1 MIRFIFI
8 ELWLNS
14 TQVTLDNRITAPTY
28 SYTFTLY
35 YKTIYLTPM
44 TQQLTDLMTQIV
56 ADSNLDFVLPS
67 TNAETDANDDANNES
82 AKIATYPDVVS
93 LQTDDLDSKNNS
105 QKERLPDPI
114 LAKIHE
120 RCLISA
126 EQLKRYSN
134 AKNLPADTRTAP
146 ALHIGF
152 GQQRALKALQTALD
166 IHASGY
172 HVFAAG
178 ENGLGK
184 RTIVSRLLQHIAVSQ
199 PTPDDWVYVHNF
211 TDPRTP
217 MALHL
222 PAGQANVLQQKVNN
236 LWQQAKKRLNQ
247 RFRSDHYQ
255 SKIETIKNDTHQKE
269 TQAYEALSAEG
280 KQYDLALTFR
290 PFDNKAVF
298 VHPSQLPVEDDIR
311 DDATNAVTDEHDELQ
326 KSKSHEKTNTK
337 IKSTKTKKTTQASED
352 THEPSENNTGDLN
365 TDNHNTDNNN
375 SDNNSTDNNNS
386 HEADLSNFAQKNHMQ
401 KRLNQLTIAL
411 ERLEDEANDEI
422 EALHHDMARRALE
435 PLFAPIRVSFAT
447 NRAVLEYLEA
457 MLADM
462 ITHVERI
469 VNGDDEEF
477 ITAVL
482 ATTPS
487 RYAVNVMVSHE
498 PDSGAPVIFEDLPT
512 HLNLLGHVEQITQLG
527 TVTTD
532 VSMIRAGAL
541 HRANGGYLLLE
552 ASHVLEH
559 PYAWQGLKRALQ
571 SRKIKLSSLE
581 QMLTLTGSLSL
592 APAPIDLDVKV
603 ILLGEADLY
612 YELLEL
618 EPEFDAVFK
627 VRADF
632 HDDVVRTDAHEL
644 ALVAKMADIIDFANL
659 YPFDNRAQAA
669 LLEHLSLQAED
680 QDRLSLHSDLLIKL
694 LHESNRHARL
704 EQQSIVNVRH
714 VNQAIADMDERS
726 GYLRDLYWEE
736 LKNGQ
741 QLIITQ
747 GQAVGQVNALT
758 VVSYADSEFGM
769 PARLTAVI
777 QPNIGSGDILDIERD
792 VDLGGSL
799 HAKGMLIMTSYLRAL
814 FSQHHALNFSAS
826 LAFEQSYAHIDGDSA
841 TVSEACALLSALAD
855 VPINQAYA
863 ITGSMNQLGEV
874 QAVGGINA
882 KIAGFF
888 DACREQQLTGQQGV
902 VIPMANV
909 KQLMLRDDIIAAV
922 KAGTFHVYG
931 VHTLSEA
938 LTLMTGLPV
947 DTLNKK
953 KRYRKNTLF
962 GKVLERL
969 MLWDS
974 NQDDEDHPP
983 EDTKKK
989 GKKRRKDKKRK
1000 DKKRKDKKSQKQE
1013 NFESN

>member
-1 MIRFIFI
+1 MTKPSKLKNEESSKSPHSVSPIFI
-8 ELWLNS
+8 E
-14 TQVTLDNRITAPTY
+14 TMQRCRI
-28 SYTFTLY
+28 
-35 YKTIYLTPM
+35 
-44 TQQLTDLMTQIV
+44 D
-56 ADSNLDFVLPS
+56 
-67 TNAETDANDDANNES
+67 
-82 AKIATYPDVVS
+82 
-93 LQTDDLDSKNNS
+93 
-105 QKERLPDPI
+105 
-114 LAKIHE
+114 
-120 RCLISA
+120 A
-126 EQLKRYSN
+126 EQLKRYSQPD
-134 AKNLPADTRTAP
+134 KLPTDTRTAP
-146 ALHIGF
+146 DLEVGF
-152 GQQRALKALQTALD
+152 GQQRAIKALQTALD
-166 IHASGY
+166 INASGY

-184 RTIVSRLLQHIAVSQ
+184 RTIISRLLQRIAADA

-211 TDPRTP
+211 IDPRTP
-217 MALHL
+217 IALHL
-222 PAGQANVLQQKVNN
+222 PAGQAQLLQQQVNE
-236 LWQQAKKRLNQ
+236 LWQQAKKRLSQ

-255 SKIETIKNDTHQKE
+255 SKIEAIKNATHQQE
-269 TQAYEALSAEG
+269 SHAYEALNTEG

-290 PFDNKAVF
+290 SHDNKAVF
-298 VHPSQLPVEDDIR
+298 VHPNQLP
-311 DDATNAVTDEHDELQ
+311 TNEP
-326 KSKSHEKTNTK
+326 
-337 IKSTKTKKTTQASED
+337 SED
-352 THEPSENNTGDLN
+352 TGERQNLAQSANENHKEKDK
-365 TDNHNTDNNN
+365 NNN
-375 SDNNSTDNNNS
+375 ENTNSKANIK
-386 HEADLSNFAQKNHMQ
+386 SNQTSEDTERHNFTQKNYMQ

-411 ERLEDEANDEI
+411 EQLEDEANDAI
-422 EALHHDMARRALE
+422 ESLHRDIAQRTLR
-435 PLFAPIRVSFAT
+435 PLFTPVYEQFSESA
-447 NRAVLEYLEA
+447 AVVDYLKS
-457 MLADM
+457 MLNDM
-462 ITHVERI
+462 VNHVERI
-469 VNGDDEEF
+469 VNADDEEF
-477 ITAVL
+477 IAAIL

-487 RYAVNVMVSHE
+487 RYTVNIIVSHE
-498 PDSGAPVIFEDLPT
+498 PESGAPVIFEDLPT

-552 ASHVLEH
+552 ASHLLEH

-603 ILLGEADLY
+603 VLLGEADLY

-627 VRADF
+627 IRADF
-632 HDDVVRTDAHEL
+632 HDDIIRNDAHEL
-644 ALVAKMADIIDFANL
+644 ALVAKMADIIDYAHL
-659 YPFDNRAQAA
+659 YPFNNEAQAA

-680 QDRLSLHSDLLIKL
+680 QDRLSLHSDRLIKL

-704 EQQSIVNVRH
+704 KKQDIVDASH
-714 VNQAIADMDERS
+714 VAQAIADMDERS
-726 GYLRDLYWEE
+726 GYLRDLYWNE
-736 LKNGQ
+736 LKTGQ
-741 QLIITQ
+741 QLINTE

-777 QPNIGSGDILDIERD
+777 QPNTGTGDILDIERD

-855 VPINQAYA
+855 VPINQALA

-888 DACREQQLTGQQGV
+888 DACREQQLTGEQGV
-902 VIPMANV
+902 VIPMANIN
-909 KQLMLRDDIIAAV
+909 QLMLRDDIIDAV
-922 KAGTFHVYG
+922 EAGRFHVYG
-931 VHTLSEA
+931 VSTLSEA

-947 DTLNKK
+947 DTLNEKKGKKAKK
-953 KRYRKNTLF
+953 KGRYHKDSLF
-962 GKVLERL
+962 GKVLQRL
-969 MLWDS
+969 MLWD
-974 NQDDEDHPP
+974 DDQEAAEMMEDKKS
-983 EDTKKK
+983 KKK
-989 GKKRRKDKKRK
+989 SKKKRK
-1000 DKKRKDKKSQKQE
+1000 DKKHQ
-1013 NFESN
+1013 

>member
-1 MIRFIFI
+1 MTEPQNTPINQDSKDSKSMATPVKNSAVTKASKPDNTKPIAIKANETDEQERTLDTPSTPHPVFI
-8 ELWLNS
+8 EVN
-14 TQVTLDNRITAPTY
+14 
-28 SYTFTLY
+28 
-35 YKTIYLTPM
+35 
-44 TQQLTDLMTQIV
+44 
-56 ADSNLDFVLPS
+56 
-67 TNAETDANDDANNES
+67 
-82 AKIATYPDVVS
+82 
-93 LQTDDLDSKNNS
+93 
-105 QKERLPDPI
+105 
-114 LAKIHE
+114 E

-126 EQLKRYSN
+126 EQLKRYTN
-134 AKNLPADTRTAP
+134 PDELPADTRTAP
-146 ALHIGF
+146 DLDVGF

-184 RTIVSRLLQHIAVSQ
+184 RTVISRLLQRIAADA

-217 MALHL
+217 QALRL
-222 PAGQANVLQQKVNN
+222 PAGQGQILQQQVNQ
-236 LWQQAKKRLNQ
+236 LWQQAKKRLSQ
-247 RFRSDHYQ
+247 RFRSDQYQ
-255 SKIETIKNDTHQKE
+255 SKIEAIKNDTHQKE
-269 TQAYEALSAEG
+269 SQAYDDLNTEG

-290 PFDNKAVF
+290 SFDNKAVF
-298 VHPSQLPVEDDIR
+298 VHPSKLSTEENNQGIDHLKISSS
-311 DDATNAVTDEHDELQ
+311 Q
-326 KSKSHEKTNTK
+326 KNQTTVEKTAPPTK
-337 IKSTKTKKTTQASED
+337 NNLDDDNANSEYGNEYGKSEYEAE
-352 THEPSENNTGDLN
+352 LN
-365 TDNHNTDNNN
+365 
-375 SDNNSTDNNNS
+375 
-386 HEADLSNFAQKNHMQ
+386 NFAQKNHMQ
-401 KRLNQLTIAL
+401 KRLSQLTIAL
-411 ERLEDEANDEI
+411 EQLEDEANDAI
-422 EALHHDMARRALE
+422 EALHRNIARRALQ
-435 PLFAPIRVSFAT
+435 PLFAPIYEQFA
-447 NRAVLEYLEA
+447 AHPLVVEYLKTVF
-457 MLADM
+457 ADM
-462 ITHVERI
+462 VTHVERI

-477 ITAVL
+477 VTAVL

-487 RYAVNVMVSHE
+487 RYAVNVIVSHTS
-498 PDSGAPVIFEDLPT
+498 DSGAPVIFEDLPT

-552 ASHVLEH
+552 ASHLLEH

-571 SRKIKLSSLE
+571 SRKIRLSSLE

-592 APAPIDLDVKV
+592 APAPIDLDIKV

-632 HDDVVRTDAHEL
+632 HDDVTRSPEHEL
-644 ALVAKMADIIDFANL
+644 ALVAKMADVIDYANL
-659 YPFDNRAQAA
+659 YPFDSSAQAA

-704 EQQSIVNVRH
+704 SGKNIVSAIH
-714 VNQAIADMDERS
+714 VTHAIDDMDERS
-726 GYLRDLYWEE
+726 GYLRDLYWDE

-741 QLIITQ
+741 QLIQTK
-747 GQAVGQVNALT
+747 GDAVGQVNALT

-777 QPNIGSGDILDIERD
+777 QPNIGAGEILDIERD

-841 TVSEACALLSALAD
+841 TVSEGCALLSALAN
-855 VPINQAYA
+855 VPINQSFA

-874 QAVGGINA
+874 QAVGGINS

-888 DACREQQLTGQQGV
+888 DACREQELTGQQGV

-922 KAGTFHVYG
+922 KAGQFHIYG
-931 VHTLSEA
+931 VQTLSEA

-947 DTLNKK
+947 DTMNKK
-953 KRYRKNTLF
+953 GRYRKDTLF
-962 GKVLERL
+962 GKVLSRL
-969 MLWDS
+969 MLWDE
-974 NQDDEDHPP
+974 NQNADDEVD
-983 EDTKKK
+983 DKKS
-989 GKKRRKDKKRK
+989 KKKKRK
-1000 DKKRKDKKSQKQE
+1000 AKRQKKQDKQKKAKKEPDDCCANTAEQL
-1013 NFESN
+1013 

>member
-1 MIRFIFI
+1 MTEQLHNLHYQVLKDTNNMATSLS
-8 ELWLNS
+8 ELKD
-14 TQVTLDNRITAPTY
+14 TEQTAPT
-28 SYTFTLY
+28 
-35 YKTIYLTPM
+35 TPHPVFIEVE
-44 TQQLTDLMTQIV
+44 Q
-56 ADSNLDFVLPS
+56 
-67 TNAETDANDDANNES
+67 
-82 AKIATYPDVVS
+82 
-93 LQTDDLDSKNNS
+93 
-105 QKERLPDPI
+105 
-114 LAKIHE
+114 

-134 AKNLPADTRTAP
+134 PDELPTDTRTAP
-146 ALHIGF
+146 DLDVGF

-166 IHASGY
+166 IKASGY

-184 RTIVSRLLQHIAVSQ
+184 RTIISRLLTRIASDAQ
-199 PTPDDWVYVHNF
+199 TPDDWVYIHNF

-217 MALHL
+217 LALRL
-222 PAGQANVLQQKVNN
+222 PAGHADLLQQQVNH
-236 LWQQAKKRLNQ
+236 LWQQAKKRLSQ
-247 RFRSDHYQ
+247 RFRSDQYQ
-255 SKIETIKNDTHQKE
+255 SKIEAIKNNTHQKE
-269 TQAYEALSAEG
+269 SQAYEVLNAEG

-290 PFDNKAVF
+290 SFDNKAVF
-298 VHPSQLPVEDDIR
+298 VHPSQLQTDNEDNENTDQPVNNANKKVDVEDSKETSVNGAEDN
-311 DDATNAVTDEHDELQ
+311 DTEYGNSEYETEL
-326 KSKSHEKTNTK
+326 
-337 IKSTKTKKTTQASED
+337 
-352 THEPSENNTGDLN
+352 NN
-365 TDNHNTDNNN
+365 
-375 SDNNSTDNNNS
+375 
-386 HEADLSNFAQKNHMQ
+386 FVQKNHMQ
-401 KRLNQLTIAL
+401 KRLSQLTIAL
-411 ERLEDEANDEI
+411 EQLEDEANDAI
-422 EALHHDMARRALE
+422 EALHRNIAQRALQ
-435 PLFAPIRVSFAT
+435 PLFAPVYEQFTAHPLVVDYLK
-447 NRAVLEYLEA
+447 AVF
-457 MLADM
+457 ADM
-462 ITHVERI
+462 VTHVERI

-477 ITAVL
+477 VTAVL

-487 RYAVNVMVSHE
+487 RYAVNVIVSHA

-552 ASHVLEH
+552 ASHLLEH

-592 APAPIDLDVKV
+592 SPAPIDLDIKV

-632 HDDVVRTDAHEL
+632 HDDVVRTSEHEL
-644 ALVAKMADIIDFANL
+644 ALVAKMADIIDYANL
-659 YPFDNRAQAA
+659 YPFDRHAQAT
-669 LLEHLSLQAED
+669 LLEHLSLQAEE
-680 QDRLSLHSDLLIKL
+680 QDRLSLHSDFLIKL

-704 EQQSIVNVRH
+704 DNENIVTATH
-714 VNQAIADMDERS
+714 VTQAISDMDERS
-726 GYLRDLYWEE
+726 GYLRDLYWDE

-741 QLIITQ
+741 QLIQTQ
-747 GQAVGQVNALT
+747 GHAVGQVNALT

-777 QPNIGSGDILDIERD
+777 QPNIGAGEILDIERD

-841 TVSEACALLSALAD
+841 TVSEGCALLSALAN
-855 VPINQAYA
+855 VPIDQSFA

-888 DACREQQLTGQQGV
+888 DACREQELTGQQGV

-909 KQLMLRDDIIAAV
+909 KQLMLRDDIIEAV
-922 KAGTFHVYG
+922 KAGSFHIYG

-938 LTLMTGLPV
+938 LTLMTGLPI
-947 DTLNKK
+947 DTMNKK
-953 KRYRKNTLF
+953 GRYRKDTLF
-962 GKVLERL
+962 GKVLSRL
-969 MLWDS
+969 MLWDE
-974 NQDDEDHPP
+974 NQNEEEDIDDKKSKKKDKKKRKAKRQKKEDH
-983 EDTKKK
+983 
-989 GKKRRKDKKRK
+989 RRKDTAKHQKNESEVVDTMNGRK
-1000 DKKRKDKKSQKQE
+1000 EVIDDEKSIDNDE
-1013 NFESN
+1013 NAKPLDSI

>member
-1 MIRFIFI
+1 MTEQKHAPMSKTSNDANIKDTTNMVTPIA
-8 ELWLNS
+8 ELTDQTTDG
-14 TQVTLDNRITAPTY
+14 TQTTLDTPHPL
-28 SYTFTLY
+28 FTEV
-35 YKTIYLTPM
+35 K
-44 TQQLTDLMTQIV
+44 Q
-56 ADSNLDFVLPS
+56 
-67 TNAETDANDDANNES
+67 
-82 AKIATYPDVVS
+82 
-93 LQTDDLDSKNNS
+93 
-105 QKERLPDPI
+105 
-114 LAKIHE
+114 H
-120 RCLISA
+120 CLVSA

-134 AKNLPADTRTAP
+134 ADELPTDTRTAP
-146 ALHIGF
+146 DLDVGF

-166 IHASGY
+166 IKASGY

-184 RTIVSRLLQHIAVSQ
+184 RTVISRLLTRIAADA

-217 MALHL
+217 LALRL
-222 PAGQANVLQQKVNN
+222 PAGQASLLQQQVNS
-236 LWQQAKKRLNQ
+236 LWQQAKKRLSQ
-247 RFRSDHYQ
+247 RFRSDQYQ
-255 SKIETIKNDTHQKE
+255 SKIEAIKNDTHQKE
-269 TQAYEALSAEG
+269 SQAYDVLNAEG

-290 PFDNKAVF
+290 SFDNKAVF
-298 VHPSQLPVEDDIR
+298 VHPSQLTTETDQVATENNNADNK
-311 DDATNAVTDEHDELQ
+311 DA
-326 KSKSHEKTNTK
+326 KTSINSQNTSV
-337 IKSTKTKKTTQASED
+337 IGESKKTTISSKDATDGNDNEYGNSEY
-352 THEPSENNTGDLN
+352 
-365 TDNHNTDNNN
+365 
-375 SDNNSTDNNNS
+375 
-386 HEADLSNFAQKNHMQ
+386 EAELSNFVQKNHMQ
-401 KRLNQLTIAL
+401 KRLSQLTIAL
-411 ERLEDEANDEI
+411 EQLEDEANDAI
-422 EALHHDMARRALE
+422 EALHRNIARRALQ
-435 PLFAPIRVSFAT
+435 PLFTPIYEQFASHPLVVDYLK
-447 NRAVLEYLEA
+447 AVF
-457 MLADM
+457 ADM
-462 ITHVERI
+462 VTHVERI

-477 ITAVL
+477 VTAVL

-487 RYAVNVMVSHE
+487 RYAVNVIVSHT
-498 PDSGAPVIFEDLPT
+498 PDSGAPVVFEDLPT

-552 ASHVLEH
+552 ASHLLEH

-592 APAPIDLDVKV
+592 APAPIDLDTKV

-632 HDDVVRTDAHEL
+632 HDDVPRSSEHEL
-644 ALVAKMADIIDFANL
+644 ALVAKMADIIDYADL
-659 YPFDNRAQAA
+659 YPFDRSAQAA

-704 EQQSIVNVRH
+704 SGNNIVNAHH
-714 VNQAIADMDERS
+714 VTQAIDDMDERS
-726 GYLRDLYWEE
+726 GYLRDLYWDE

-741 QLIITQ
+741 QLIQTT
-747 GQAVGQVNALT
+747 GSAVGQVNALT

-777 QPNIGSGDILDIERD
+777 QPNIGTGEILDIERD

-841 TVSEACALLSALAD
+841 TVSEGCALLSALAN
-855 VPINQAYA
+855 VPIDQSFA

-874 QAVGGINA
+874 QAVGGINS

-888 DACREQQLTGQQGV
+888 DACREQELTGQQGV

-922 KAGTFHVYG
+922 KAGEFHIYG

-938 LTLMTGLPV
+938 LTLMTGLPI
-947 DTLNKK
+947 DTVNKK
-953 KRYRKNTLF
+953 GRYRKETLF
-962 GKVLERL
+962 GKVLSRL
-969 MLWDS
+969 MLWDE
-974 NQDDEDHPP
+974 NQDNNDDDIDE
-983 EDTKKK
+983 KKS
-989 GKKRRKDKKRK
+989 KKKDKKQQKAKRQK
-1000 DKKRKDKKSQKQE
+1000 KADKRKKQKRKNKKDNNEAVMDDDPSINQSIDQSVDTDDTKMSI
-1013 NFESN
+1013 NAI

>member
-1 MIRFIFI
+1 MTEPQNTPINQDSKDSKSMATPVKNSAVTKASKPDNTKPIAIKANETDEQERTLDTPSTPHPVFI
-8 ELWLNS
+8 EVN
-14 TQVTLDNRITAPTY
+14 
-28 SYTFTLY
+28 
-35 YKTIYLTPM
+35 
-44 TQQLTDLMTQIV
+44 
-56 ADSNLDFVLPS
+56 
-67 TNAETDANDDANNES
+67 
-82 AKIATYPDVVS
+82 
-93 LQTDDLDSKNNS
+93 
-105 QKERLPDPI
+105 
-114 LAKIHE
+114 E

-126 EQLKRYSN
+126 EQLKRYTN
-134 AKNLPADTRTAP
+134 PDELPADTRTAP
-146 ALHIGF
+146 DLDVGF

-184 RTIVSRLLQHIAVSQ
+184 RTVISRLLQRIAADA

-217 MALHL
+217 QALRL
-222 PAGQANVLQQKVNN
+222 PAGQGQILQQQVNQ
-236 LWQQAKKRLNQ
+236 LWQQAKKRLSQ
-247 RFRSDHYQ
+247 RFRSDQYQ
-255 SKIETIKNDTHQKE
+255 SKIEAIKNDTHQKE
-269 TQAYEALSAEG
+269 SQAYDDLNTEG

-290 PFDNKAVF
+290 AFDNKAVF
-298 VHPSQLPVEDDIR
+298 VHPSKLSTEENNQGIDHLKISSS
-311 DDATNAVTDEHDELQ
+311 Q
-326 KSKSHEKTNTK
+326 KNQTTVEKTAPPTK
-337 IKSTKTKKTTQASED
+337 NNLDDDNANSEYGNEYGKSEYEAE
-352 THEPSENNTGDLN
+352 LN
-365 TDNHNTDNNN
+365 
-375 SDNNSTDNNNS
+375 
-386 HEADLSNFAQKNHMQ
+386 NFAQKNHMQ
-401 KRLNQLTIAL
+401 KRLSQLTIAL
-411 ERLEDEANDEI
+411 EQLEDEANDAI
-422 EALHHDMARRALE
+422 EALHRNIARRALQ
-435 PLFAPIRVSFAT
+435 PLFAPIYEQFA
-447 NRAVLEYLEA
+447 AHPLVVEYLKTVF
-457 MLADM
+457 ADM
-462 ITHVERI
+462 VTHVERI

-477 ITAVL
+477 VTAVL

-487 RYAVNVMVSHE
+487 RYAVNVIVSHTS
-498 PDSGAPVIFEDLPT
+498 DSGAPVIFEDLPT

-552 ASHVLEH
+552 ASHLLEH

-571 SRKIKLSSLE
+571 SRKIRLSSLE

-592 APAPIDLDVKV
+592 APAPIDLDIKV

-632 HDDVVRTDAHEL
+632 HDDVTRSPEHEL
-644 ALVAKMADIIDFANL
+644 ALVAKMADIIDYANL
-659 YPFDNRAQAA
+659 YPFDSSAQAA

-704 EQQSIVNVRH
+704 SGKNIVSAIH
-714 VNQAIADMDERS
+714 VTHAIDDMNERS
-726 GYLRDLYWEE
+726 GYLRDLYWDE

-741 QLIITQ
+741 QLIQTK
-747 GQAVGQVNALT
+747 GDAVGQVNALT

-777 QPNIGSGDILDIERD
+777 QPNIGAGEILDIERD

-841 TVSEACALLSALAD
+841 TVSEGCALLSALAN
-855 VPINQAYA
+855 VPINQSFA

-874 QAVGGINA
+874 QAVGGINS

-888 DACREQQLTGQQGV
+888 DACREQELTGQQGV

-922 KAGTFHVYG
+922 KAGQFHIYG
-931 VHTLSEA
+931 VQTLSEA

-947 DTLNKK
+947 DTMNKK
-953 KRYRKNTLF
+953 GRYRKDTLF
-962 GKVLERL
+962 GKVLSRL
-969 MLWDS
+969 MLWDE
-974 NQDDEDHPP
+974 NQNADDEVD
-983 EDTKKK
+983 DKKS
-989 GKKRRKDKKRK
+989 KKKKRK
-1000 DKKRKDKKSQKQE
+1000 AKRQKKQDKQKKAKKEPDDCCANTAEQL
-1013 NFESN
+1013 

>member
-1 MIRFIFI
+1 MTEQLHNLHYQVLKDTNNMATSLS
-8 ELWLNS
+8 ELKD
-14 TQVTLDNRITAPTY
+14 TEQTAPTIPHPV
-28 SYTFTLY
+28 F
-35 YKTIYLTPM
+35 IEVE
-44 TQQLTDLMTQIV
+44 Q
-56 ADSNLDFVLPS
+56 
-67 TNAETDANDDANNES
+67 
-82 AKIATYPDVVS
+82 
-93 LQTDDLDSKNNS
+93 
-105 QKERLPDPI
+105 
-114 LAKIHE
+114 

-134 AKNLPADTRTAP
+134 PDELPTDTRTAP
-146 ALHIGF
+146 DLDVGF

-166 IHASGY
+166 IKASGY

-184 RTIVSRLLQHIAVSQ
+184 RTIISRLLTRIAANAQ
-199 PTPDDWVYVHNF
+199 TPDDWVYIHNF

-217 MALHL
+217 LALRL
-222 PAGQANVLQQKVNN
+222 PAGHADLLQQQVNH
-236 LWQQAKKRLNQ
+236 LWQQAKKRLSQ
-247 RFRSDHYQ
+247 RFRSDQYQ
-255 SKIETIKNDTHQKE
+255 SKIEAIKNNTHQKE
-269 TQAYEALSAEG
+269 SQAYEVLNAEG

-290 PFDNKAVF
+290 SFDNKAVF
-298 VHPSQLPVEDDIR
+298 VHPSQLQTDNEDNENTDQPVNNANKKVDVEDSKETSVNGAEDN
-311 DDATNAVTDEHDELQ
+311 DTEYGNSEYETEL
-326 KSKSHEKTNTK
+326 
-337 IKSTKTKKTTQASED
+337 
-352 THEPSENNTGDLN
+352 NN
-365 TDNHNTDNNN
+365 
-375 SDNNSTDNNNS
+375 
-386 HEADLSNFAQKNHMQ
+386 FVQKNHMQ
-401 KRLNQLTIAL
+401 KRLSQLTIAL
-411 ERLEDEANDEI
+411 EQLEDEANDAI
-422 EALHHDMARRALE
+422 EALHRNIAQRALQ
-435 PLFAPIRVSFAT
+435 PLFAPVYEQFTAHPLVVDYLK
-447 NRAVLEYLEA
+447 AVF
-457 MLADM
+457 ADM
-462 ITHVERI
+462 VTHVERI

-477 ITAVL
+477 VTAVL

-487 RYAVNVMVSHE
+487 RYAVNVIVSHA

-552 ASHVLEH
+552 ASHLLEH

-592 APAPIDLDVKV
+592 SPAPIDLDIKV

-632 HDDVVRTDAHEL
+632 HDDVVRTSEHEL
-644 ALVAKMADIIDFANL
+644 ALVAKMADIIDYANL
-659 YPFDNRAQAA
+659 YPFDRHAQAT
-669 LLEHLSLQAED
+669 LLEHLSLQAEE

-704 EQQSIVNVRH
+704 DNENIVTATH
-714 VNQAIADMDERS
+714 VTQAISDMDERS
-726 GYLRDLYWEE
+726 GYLRDLYWDE

-741 QLIITQ
+741 QLIQTQ
-747 GQAVGQVNALT
+747 GHAVGQVNALT

-777 QPNIGSGDILDIERD
+777 QPNIGAGEILDIERD

-841 TVSEACALLSALAD
+841 TVSEGCALLSALAN
-855 VPINQAYA
+855 VPIDQSFA

-888 DACREQQLTGQQGV
+888 DACREQELTGQQGV

-909 KQLMLRDDIIAAV
+909 KQLMLRDDIIEAV
-922 KAGTFHVYG
+922 KAGSFHIYG

-938 LTLMTGLPV
+938 LTLMTGLPI
-947 DTLNKK
+947 DTMNKK
-953 KRYRKNTLF
+953 GRYRKDTLF
-962 GKVLERL
+962 GKVLSRL
-969 MLWDS
+969 MLWDE
-974 NQDDEDHPP
+974 NQNEEEDIDDKKSKKKDKKKRKARRQKKEDH
-983 EDTKKK
+983 
-989 GKKRRKDKKRK
+989 RRKDTAKHQKNESEVVDTMNGRK
-1000 DKKRKDKKSQKQE
+1000 EVIDDEKSIDNDE
-1013 NFESN
+1013 NAKPLDSI

>member
-1 MIRFIFI
+1 MT
-8 ELWLNS
+8 E
-14 TQVTLDNRITAPTY
+14 QPTA
-28 SYTFTLY
+28 
-35 YKTIYLTPM
+35 PM
-44 TQQLTDLMTQIV
+44 TQPSDDNTAMTSTTMTIKTDP
-56 ADSNLDFVLPS
+56 VLVNE
-67 TNAETDANDDANNES
+67 NAEEN
-82 AKIATYPDVVS
+82 
-93 LQTDDLDSKNNS
+93 QNS
-105 QKERLPDPI
+105 ILTSDPI
-114 LAKIHE
+114 FITVNQ
-120 RCLISA
+120 RCLITA
-126 EQLKRYSN
+126 NKLKRYSHVDS
-134 AKNLPADTRTAP
+134 LPIDTRTAP
-146 ALHIGF
+146 DLDIGF
-152 GQQRALKALQTALD
+152 GQKRALKALHTALD
-166 IHASGY
+166 IKASGY

-184 RTIVSRLLQHIAVSQ
+184 RTVISRLLQRIAMDA

-217 MALHL
+217 LALHL
-222 PAGQANVLQQKVNN
+222 PAGQAILLQQQINE
-236 LWQQAKKRLNQ
+236 LWLQAKKRLSQ
-247 RFRSDHYQ
+247 RFRSDQYQ
-255 SKIETIKNDTHQKE
+255 SKIEAIKNDTHQKE
-269 TQAYEALSAEG
+269 SLAYDALNAEG

-290 PFDNKAVF
+290 SFDNKAVF
-298 VHPSQLPVEDDIR
+298 VHPSQLASGEDNKTAFDSSAPNHTV
-311 DDATNAVTDEHDELQ
+311 DNKNHLEENVGLTDGTT
-326 KSKSHEKTNTK
+326 KSHDSSEYNVDKAPQANTN
-337 IKSTKTKKTTQASED
+337 IQSDHESE
-352 THEPSENNTGDLN
+352 
-365 TDNHNTDNNN
+365 
-375 SDNNSTDNNNS
+375 
-386 HEADLSNFAQKNHMQ
+386 LSNFTQKNHMQ
-401 KRLNQLTIAL
+401 KRLSQLTIAL
-411 ERLEDEANDEI
+411 EQLEDEANDAI
-422 EALHHDMARRALE
+422 EALHRDIARRALQ
-435 PLFAPIRVSFAT
+435 PLFAPIREQFAKLP
-447 NRAVLEYLEA
+447 AVIGYFDA
-457 MLADM
+457 IFADM
-462 ITHVERI
+462 VTHVERI

-498 PDSGAPVIFEDLPT
+498 PESGAPVIFEDLPT

-592 APAPIDLDVKV
+592 APAPIDLDIKV

-627 VRADF
+627 IRADF
-632 HDDVVRTDAHEL
+632 HDDVTRTQAHEL
-644 ALVAKMADIIDFANL
+644 ALVAKMADIIEYAQL
-659 YPFDNRAQAA
+659 YPFDSSAQAA

-680 QDRLSLHSDLLIKL
+680 QDRLSLHSDSLIKL

-704 EQQSIVNVRH
+704 NDRTIVNATH
-714 VNQAIADMDERS
+714 VTQAISDMDERS
-726 GYLRDLYWEE
+726 GYLRDLYWDE

-741 QLIITQ
+741 QLINTQ
-747 GQAVGQVNALT
+747 GHAVGQVNALT

-777 QPNIGSGDILDIERD
+777 QPNIGAGEILDIERD

-841 TVSEACALLSALAD
+841 TVSEACALLSALANA
-855 VPINQAYA
+855 PINQSFA

-882 KIAGFF
+882 KIAGFY
-888 DACREQQLTGQQGV
+888 DACREQGMTGQQGV

-922 KAGTFHVYG
+922 EAGSFYIYG
-931 VHTLSEA
+931 VHTISEA
-938 LTLMTGLPV
+938 LTLMTGLAI
-947 DTLNKK
+947 DTINKK
-953 KRYRKNTLF
+953 GRYRKDTLF
-962 GKVLERL
+962 GKVLRRL
-969 MLWDS
+969 MLWDE
-974 NQDDEDHPP
+974 NQDTDDIA
-983 EDTKKK
+983 DDKKSKKK
-989 GKKRRKDKKRK
+989 AKKKRK
-1000 DKKRKDKKSQKQE
+1000 AKHQKKDNNNERKQRKKEKDNGKAGIIQDSIE
-1013 NFESN
+1013 P

>member
-1 MIRFIFI
+1 MTEQLHNLHYQVLKDTNNMATSLP
-8 ELWLNS
+8 ELKD
-14 TQVTLDNRITAPTY
+14 TEQTAPT
-28 SYTFTLY
+28 
-35 YKTIYLTPM
+35 TPHPVFIEVE
-44 TQQLTDLMTQIV
+44 Q
-56 ADSNLDFVLPS
+56 
-67 TNAETDANDDANNES
+67 
-82 AKIATYPDVVS
+82 
-93 LQTDDLDSKNNS
+93 
-105 QKERLPDPI
+105 
-114 LAKIHE
+114 

-134 AKNLPADTRTAP
+134 PDELPTDTRTAP
-146 ALHIGF
+146 DLDVGF

-166 IHASGY
+166 IKASGY

-184 RTIVSRLLQHIAVSQ
+184 RTIISRLLTRIAADAQ
-199 PTPDDWVYVHNF
+199 TPDDWVYIHNF

-217 MALHL
+217 LALRL
-222 PAGQANVLQQKVNN
+222 PAGHADLLQQQVNH
-236 LWQQAKKRLNQ
+236 LWQQAKKRLSQ
-247 RFRSDHYQ
+247 RFRSDQYQ
-255 SKIETIKNDTHQKE
+255 SKIEAIKNNTHQKE
-269 TQAYEALSAEG
+269 SQAYEVLNAEG

-290 PFDNKAVF
+290 SFDNKAVF
-298 VHPSQLPVEDDIR
+298 VHPSQLQTDNEDNENTDQPVNNANKKVDVEDSKETSVNGAEDN
-311 DDATNAVTDEHDELQ
+311 DTEYGNSEYETEL
-326 KSKSHEKTNTK
+326 
-337 IKSTKTKKTTQASED
+337 
-352 THEPSENNTGDLN
+352 NN
-365 TDNHNTDNNN
+365 
-375 SDNNSTDNNNS
+375 
-386 HEADLSNFAQKNHMQ
+386 FVQKNHMQ
-401 KRLNQLTIAL
+401 KRLSQLTIAL
-411 ERLEDEANDEI
+411 EQLEDEANDAI
-422 EALHHDMARRALE
+422 EALHRNIAQRALQ
-435 PLFAPIRVSFAT
+435 PLFAPIYEQFTAHPLVVGYLK
-447 NRAVLEYLEA
+447 AVF
-457 MLADM
+457 ADM
-462 ITHVERI
+462 VTHVERI

-477 ITAVL
+477 VTAVL

-487 RYAVNVMVSHE
+487 RYAVNVIVSHA
-498 PDSGAPVIFEDLPT
+498 PGSGAPVIFEDLPT

-552 ASHVLEH
+552 ASHLLEH

-592 APAPIDLDVKV
+592 SPAPIDLDIKV

-632 HDDVVRTDAHEL
+632 HDDVVRTSEHEL
-644 ALVAKMADIIDFANL
+644 ALVAKMADIIDYANL
-659 YPFDNRAQAA
+659 YPFDRHAQAT
-669 LLEHLSLQAED
+669 LLEHLSLQAEE

-704 EQQSIVNVRH
+704 DDENIVTATH
-714 VNQAIADMDERS
+714 VTQAISDMDERS
-726 GYLRDLYWEE
+726 GYLRDLYWDE

-741 QLIITQ
+741 QLIQTQ
-747 GQAVGQVNALT
+747 GHAVGQVNALT

-777 QPNIGSGDILDIERD
+777 QPNIGAGEILDIERD

-841 TVSEACALLSALAD
+841 TVSEGCALLSALAN
-855 VPINQAYA
+855 VPIDQSFA

-888 DACREQQLTGQQGV
+888 DACREQELTGQQGV

-909 KQLMLRDDIIAAV
+909 KQLMLRDDIIEAV
-922 KAGTFHVYG
+922 KAGSFHIYG

-938 LTLMTGLPV
+938 LTLMTGLPI
-947 DTLNKK
+947 DTMNKK
-953 KRYRKNTLF
+953 GRYRKDTLF
-962 GKVLERL
+962 GKVLSRL
-969 MLWDS
+969 MLWDE
-974 NQDDEDHPP
+974 NQNEEEDIDDKKSKKKDKKKRKAKRQKKEDH
-983 EDTKKK
+983 
-989 GKKRRKDKKRK
+989 RRKDTAKHQKNESEVVDTMNGRK
-1000 DKKRKDKKSQKQE
+1000 EVIDDEKSIDNDE
-1013 NFESN
+1013 NAKPLDSI

>member
-1 MIRFIFI
+1 MIK
-8 ELWLNS
+8 
-14 TQVTLDNRITAPTY
+14 QPTAPT
-28 SYTFTLY
+28 S
-35 YKTIYLTPM
+35 
-44 TQQLTDLMTQIV
+44 DH
-56 ADSNLDFVLPS
+56 SNNLKD
-67 TNAETDANDDANNES
+67 TNDALVPHPVFIEV
-82 AKIATYPDVVS
+82 K
-93 LQTDDLDSKNNS
+93 Q
-105 QKERLPDPI
+105 
-114 LAKIHE
+114 
-120 RCLISA
+120 RCLISTK
-126 EQLKRYSN
+126 QLKRYTDAS
-134 AKNLPADTRTAP
+134 ALPSDTRTAP
-146 ALHIGF
+146 ELNIGF

-166 IHASGY
+166 IDASGY

-184 RTIVSRLLQHIAVSQ
+184 RTVISRLLQRIAAKE

-211 TDPRTP
+211 IDPRTP
-217 MALHL
+217 LSLRL
-222 PAGQANVLQQKVNN
+222 PAGQAQQLQQQVND
-236 LWQQAKKRLNQ
+236 LWLQVKKRLHQ
-247 RFRSDHYQ
+247 RFRSDYYQ
-255 SKIETIKNDTHQKE
+255 SQIEAIKNAAHEKE
-269 TQAYEALSAEG
+269 SHAYETLNAEG
-280 KQYDLALTFR
+280 KQYDLALSFR
-290 PFDNKAVF
+290 SSDNKAVF
-298 VHPSQLPVEDDIR
+298 VHPSQLSTESVDDNKA
-311 DDATNAVTDEHDELQ
+311 DD
-326 KSKSHEKTNTK
+326 
-337 IKSTKTKKTTQASED
+337 KSTDQA
-352 THEPSENNTGDLN
+352 
-365 TDNHNTDNNN
+365 NNN
-375 SDNNSTDNNNS
+375 DSTLEQDDKPRLQDKQS
-386 HEADLSNFAQKNHMQ
+386 LHAQDLSNFTHKNHMQ
-401 KRLNQLTIAL
+401 KRFNQLTIAL
-411 ERLEDEANDEI
+411 EQLEDEANDTI
-422 EALHHDMARRALE
+422 ETLHRDIAQRTLQ
-435 PLFAPIRVSFAT
+435 PLFIKVREQFA
-447 NRAVLEYLEA
+447 NHQGVLDYLQT
-457 MLADM
+457 LFDDM
-462 ITHVERI
+462 VTHVERI

-477 ITAVL
+477 VTAIL

-487 RYAVNVMVSHE
+487 RYAVNVMISHQ

-552 ASHVLEH
+552 ASHLLEH
-559 PYAWQGLKRALQ
+559 PYAWQGLKRSLQ

-592 APAPIDLDVKV
+592 SPTPIELDIKV

-632 HDDVVRTDAHEL
+632 HDDVPRTQEHEL
-644 ALVAKMADIIDFANL
+644 ALVAKMADIIGYAHL
-659 YPFDNRAQAA
+659 YPFDNSAQAA

-704 EQQSIVNVRH
+704 NNQKIVTAKH
-714 VNQAIADMDERS
+714 VTQAIEDMDERS
-726 GYLRDLYWEE
+726 GYLRDLYWDE

-741 QLIITQ
+741 QLINTQ

-841 TVSEACALLSALAD
+841 TVSEACALLSALAN
-855 VPINQAYA
+855 VPINQAFA

-888 DACREQQLTGQQGV
+888 DACREQQLTGEQGV
-902 VIPMANV
+902 VIPMANIN
-909 KQLMLRDDIIAAV
+909 QLMLRDDIIEAINDG
-922 KAGTFHVYG
+922 KFHLYG
-931 VHTLSEA
+931 VRNINEA
-938 LTLMTGLPV
+938 LSLMTGLPV

-953 KRYRKNTLF
+953 GRYHKDTLF
-962 GKVLERL
+962 GKILRRL
-969 MLWDS
+969 ILWDE
-974 NQDDEDHPP
+974 NQQDEEVVEDKKAKKKAKKKREAQRQKKEDKRREKHRIQRERDNRDADSEGDEDNTSDDHY
-983 EDTKKK
+983 
-989 GKKRRKDKKRK
+989 
-1000 DKKRKDKKSQKQE
+1000 
-1013 NFESN
+1013 

>member
-1 MIRFIFI
+1 MTEPQNTSMNQDLKDTNPMVTPVNKAAEAKLPARKEPSDI
-8 ELWLNS
+8 
-14 TQVTLDNRITAPTY
+14 TQPDSTLDA
-28 SYTFTLY
+28 
-35 YKTIYLTPM
+35 
-44 TQQLTDLMTQIV
+44 
-56 ADSNLDFVLPS
+56 PS
-67 TNAETDANDDANNES
+67 TPHPAF
-82 AKIATYPDVVS
+82 IDVTKRCFVS
-93 LQTDDLDSKNNS
+93 T
-105 QKERLPDPI
+105 
-114 LAKIHE
+114 
-120 RCLISA
+120 
-126 EQLKRYSN
+126 EQLKRYTDPN
-134 AKNLPADTRTAP
+134 KLPTDTRTAP
-146 ALHIGF
+146 DLDIGF

-184 RTIVSRLLQHIAVSQ
+184 RTVISRLLQRIAADA

-217 MALHL
+217 QALRL
-222 PAGQANVLQQKVNN
+222 PAGQGQLLQQQVNQ
-236 LWQQAKKRLNQ
+236 LWQQAKKRLSQ
-247 RFRSDHYQ
+247 RFRSDQYQ
-255 SKIETIKNDTHQKE
+255 SKIEAIKNATHQKE
-269 TQAYEALSAEG
+269 SQAYDDLNTEG

-290 PFDNKAVF
+290 AFDNKAVF
-298 VHPSQLPVEDDIR
+298 VHPSQLPKEDSDASDSELK
-311 DDATNAVTDEHDELQ
+311 DDKTFHNSKNKTIKD
-326 KSKSHEKTNTK
+326 KSKKDDDNEQEN
-337 IKSTKTKKTTQASED
+337 SEY
-352 THEPSENNTGDLN
+352 
-365 TDNHNTDNNN
+365 DNNEYSN
-375 SDNNSTDNNNS
+375 SEYAAELN
-386 HEADLSNFAQKNHMQ
+386 NFAQKNHMQ
-401 KRLNQLTIAL
+401 KRLSQLTIAL
-411 ERLEDEANDEI
+411 EQLEDEANDAI
-422 EALHHDMARRALE
+422 EVLHRSIARRTLQ
-435 PLFAPIRVSFAT
+435 PLFAPIYEQFA
-447 NRAVLEYLEA
+447 AHPLVVEYLKTVF
-457 MLADM
+457 ADM
-462 ITHVERI
+462 VTHVERI

-477 ITAVL
+477 VTAVL

-487 RYAVNVMVSHE
+487 RYAVNVIVSHT

-552 ASHVLEH
+552 ASHLLEH

-592 APAPIDLDVKV
+592 APAPIDLDIKV

-618 EPEFDAVFK
+618 EREFDAVFK

-632 HDDVVRTDAHEL
+632 HDDVTRSPEHEL
-644 ALVAKMADIIDFANL
+644 ALVAKMADIIDYANL
-659 YPFDNRAQAA
+659 YPFDSSAQAA

-704 EQQSIVNVRH
+704 DGQNIVSANH
-714 VNQAIADMDERS
+714 VTHAIDDMDERS
-726 GYLRDLYWEE
+726 GYLRDLYWDE

-741 QLIITQ
+741 QLIQTQ
-747 GQAVGQVNALT
+747 GNAVGQVNALT

-777 QPNIGSGDILDIERD
+777 QPNIGAGEILDIERD

-841 TVSEACALLSALAD
+841 TVSEGCALLSALAD
-855 VPINQAYA
+855 VPINQSFA

-874 QAVGGINA
+874 QAVGGINS

-888 DACREQQLTGQQGV
+888 DACREQELTGQQGV

-922 KAGTFHVYG
+922 KAGQFHIYG
-931 VHTLSEA
+931 VQTLSEA

-947 DTLNKK
+947 DTMNKK
-953 KRYRKNTLF
+953 GRYRKETLF
-962 GKVLERL
+962 GKVLSRL
-969 MLWDS
+969 MLWDE
-974 NQDDEDHPP
+974 NQDAADDV
-983 EDTKKK
+983 DDKKSK
-989 GKKRRKDKKRK
+989 KEGKKKRK
-1000 DKKRKDKKSQKQE
+1000 AKRQKKQDKRKKAQREKDAGHE
-1013 NFESN
+1013 HTEAHP

>member
-1 MIRFIFI
+1 MTEQLHNLHYQVLKDTNNMATSLS
-8 ELWLNS
+8 ELKD
-14 TQVTLDNRITAPTY
+14 TEQTAPT
-28 SYTFTLY
+28 
-35 YKTIYLTPM
+35 TPHPVFIEVE
-44 TQQLTDLMTQIV
+44 Q
-56 ADSNLDFVLPS
+56 
-67 TNAETDANDDANNES
+67 
-82 AKIATYPDVVS
+82 
-93 LQTDDLDSKNNS
+93 
-105 QKERLPDPI
+105 
-114 LAKIHE
+114 

-134 AKNLPADTRTAP
+134 PDELPTDTRTAP
-146 ALHIGF
+146 DLDVGF

-166 IHASGY
+166 IKASGY

-184 RTIVSRLLQHIAVSQ
+184 RTIISRLLTRIAADAQ
-199 PTPDDWVYVHNF
+199 TPNDWVYIHNF

-217 MALHL
+217 LALRL
-222 PAGQANVLQQKVNN
+222 PAGHADLLQQQVNH
-236 LWQQAKKRLNQ
+236 LWQQAKKRLSQ
-247 RFRSDHYQ
+247 RFRSDQYQ
-255 SKIETIKNDTHQKE
+255 SKIEAIKNNTHQKE
-269 TQAYEALSAEG
+269 SQAYEVLNAEG

-290 PFDNKAVF
+290 SFDNKAVF
-298 VHPSQLPVEDDIR
+298 VHPSQIQTDNEDNENTDQPVNNANKKVDVEDSKETSVNGAEDN
-311 DDATNAVTDEHDELQ
+311 DTEYGNSEYETEL
-326 KSKSHEKTNTK
+326 
-337 IKSTKTKKTTQASED
+337 
-352 THEPSENNTGDLN
+352 NN
-365 TDNHNTDNNN
+365 
-375 SDNNSTDNNNS
+375 
-386 HEADLSNFAQKNHMQ
+386 FVQKNHMQ
-401 KRLNQLTIAL
+401 KRLSQLTIAL
-411 ERLEDEANDEI
+411 EQLEDEANDAI
-422 EALHHDMARRALE
+422 EALHRNIAQRALQ
-435 PLFAPIRVSFAT
+435 PLFAPVYEQFTAHPLVVDYLK
-447 NRAVLEYLEA
+447 AVF
-457 MLADM
+457 ADM
-462 ITHVERI
+462 VTHVERI

-477 ITAVL
+477 VTAVL

-487 RYAVNVMVSHE
+487 RYAVNVIVSHA

-552 ASHVLEH
+552 ASHLLEH

-592 APAPIDLDVKV
+592 SPAPIDLDIKV

-632 HDDVVRTDAHEL
+632 HDDVVRTSEHEL
-644 ALVAKMADIIDFANL
+644 ALVAKMADIIDYANL
-659 YPFDNRAQAA
+659 YPFDRHAQAT
-669 LLEHLSLQAED
+669 LLEHLSLQAEE

-704 EQQSIVNVRH
+704 DNENIVTATH
-714 VNQAIADMDERS
+714 VTQAISDMDERS
-726 GYLRDLYWEE
+726 GYLRDLYWDE

-741 QLIITQ
+741 QLIQTQ
-747 GQAVGQVNALT
+747 GHAVGQVNALT

-777 QPNIGSGDILDIERD
+777 QPNIGAGEILDIERD

-841 TVSEACALLSALAD
+841 TVSEGCALLSALAN
-855 VPINQAYA
+855 VPIDQSFA

-888 DACREQQLTGQQGV
+888 DACREQELTGQQGV

-909 KQLMLRDDIIAAV
+909 KQLMLRDDIIEAV
-922 KAGTFHVYG
+922 KAGSFHIYG

-938 LTLMTGLPV
+938 LTLMTGLPI
-947 DTLNKK
+947 DTMNKK
-953 KRYRKNTLF
+953 GRYRKDTLF
-962 GKVLERL
+962 GKVLSRL
-969 MLWDS
+969 MLWDE
-974 NQDDEDHPP
+974 NQNEEEDIDDKKSKKKDKKKRKARRQKKEDH
-983 EDTKKK
+983 
-989 GKKRRKDKKRK
+989 RRKDTAKHQKNESEVVDTMNGRK
-1000 DKKRKDKKSQKQE
+1000 EVIDDEKSIDNDE
-1013 NFESN
+1013 NAKPLDSI

>member
-1 MIRFIFI
+1 MTEPQNTPMNQEPKDNNPMVTPVNKAAESESLVTNLPKKKPTKTKLPKKELARKKPSDITEPDSTLDAPSTPHAVFI
-8 ELWLNS
+8 EVN
-14 TQVTLDNRITAPTY
+14 
-28 SYTFTLY
+28 
-35 YKTIYLTPM
+35 
-44 TQQLTDLMTQIV
+44 
-56 ADSNLDFVLPS
+56 
-67 TNAETDANDDANNES
+67 
-82 AKIATYPDVVS
+82 
-93 LQTDDLDSKNNS
+93 
-105 QKERLPDPI
+105 
-114 LAKIHE
+114 E

-126 EQLKRYSN
+126 EQLKRYTDTN
-134 AKNLPADTRTAP
+134 ELPSDTRTAP
-146 ALHIGF
+146 DLDIGF
-152 GQQRALKALQTALD
+152 GQQRALKALYTALD

-184 RTIVSRLLQHIAVSQ
+184 RTVISRLLQRIAADA
-199 PTPDDWVYVHNF
+199 PTPDDWVYVYNF

-217 MALHL
+217 QALRL
-222 PAGQANVLQQKVNN
+222 PAEQGQILQQQVNH
-236 LWQQAKKRLNQ
+236 LWLQAKKRLSQ
-247 RFRSDHYQ
+247 RFRSDQYQ
-255 SKIETIKNDTHQKE
+255 SKIEAIKNDTHQKE
-269 TQAYEALSAEG
+269 SQAYDDLNTEG

-290 PFDNKAVF
+290 SFDNKAVF
-298 VHPSQLPVEDDIR
+298 VHPSQLPKEDSDSEIKDNKTSKNHENKSINEESQQANTFANASS
-311 DDATNAVTDEHDELQ
+311 DDSVSKDANHDYGKSEYEAEL
-326 KSKSHEKTNTK
+326 N
-337 IKSTKTKKTTQASED
+337 
-352 THEPSENNTGDLN
+352 
-365 TDNHNTDNNN
+365 
-375 SDNNSTDNNNS
+375 
-386 HEADLSNFAQKNHMQ
+386 NFAQKNHMQ
-401 KRLNQLTIAL
+401 KRLSQLTIAL
-411 ERLEDEANDEI
+411 EQLEDEANDAI
-422 EALHHDMARRALE
+422 EALHRNIARRALQ
-435 PLFAPIRVSFAT
+435 PLFAPIYEQFA
-447 NRAVLEYLEA
+447 AHPLVIDYLKTVFT
-457 MLADM
+457 DM
-462 ITHVERI
+462 VKHVERI

-477 ITAVL
+477 VTAVL

-487 RYAVNVMVSHE
+487 RYAVNVIVSHA

-552 ASHVLEH
+552 ASHLLEH

-592 APAPIDLDVKV
+592 APAPIDLDIKV

-632 HDDVVRTDAHEL
+632 HDDVTRSPEHEL
-644 ALVAKMADIIDFANL
+644 ALVAKMADVIDYANL
-659 YPFDNRAQAA
+659 YPFDSSAQAA

-704 EQQSIVNVRH
+704 SGKNIVSAIH
-714 VNQAIADMDERS
+714 VTYAIDDMDERS
-726 GYLRDLYWEE
+726 GYLRDLYWDE

-741 QLIITQ
+741 QLIQTQ
-747 GQAVGQVNALT
+747 GDAVGQVNALT

-777 QPNIGSGDILDIERD
+777 QPNIGAGEILDIERD

-841 TVSEACALLSALAD
+841 TVSEGCALLSALAN
-855 VPINQAYA
+855 VPINQSFA

-874 QAVGGINA
+874 QAVGGINS

-888 DACREQQLTGQQGV
+888 DACREQELTGQQGV

-922 KAGTFHVYG
+922 QAGQFHIYG

-947 DTLNKK
+947 DTMNKK
-953 KRYRKNTLF
+953 GRYRKETLF
-962 GKVLERL
+962 GKVLSRL
-969 MLWDS
+969 MLWDE
-974 NQDDEDHPP
+974 NQNADDEVD
-983 EDTKKK
+983 
-989 GKKRRKDKKRK
+989 
-1000 DKKRKDKKSQKQE
+1000 DKKSKKKAKKKRQAKRQKKQDKQKKAKKEKGDLDTSPDVNPDE
-1013 NFESN
+1013 NIEKNTEVYL

>member
-1 MIRFIFI
+1 MATSLS
-8 ELWLNS
+8 ELKD
-14 TQVTLDNRITAPTY
+14 TEQTAPT
-28 SYTFTLY
+28 
-35 YKTIYLTPM
+35 TPHPVFIEVE
-44 TQQLTDLMTQIV
+44 Q
-56 ADSNLDFVLPS
+56 
-67 TNAETDANDDANNES
+67 
-82 AKIATYPDVVS
+82 
-93 LQTDDLDSKNNS
+93 
-105 QKERLPDPI
+105 
-114 LAKIHE
+114 

-134 AKNLPADTRTAP
+134 PDELPTDTRTAP
-146 ALHIGF
+146 DLDVGF

-166 IHASGY
+166 IKASGY

-184 RTIVSRLLQHIAVSQ
+184 RTIISRLLTRIAADAQ
-199 PTPDDWVYVHNF
+199 TPDDWVYIHNF

-217 MALHL
+217 LALRL
-222 PAGQANVLQQKVNN
+222 PAGHADLLQQQVNH
-236 LWQQAKKRLNQ
+236 LWQQAKKRLSQ
-247 RFRSDHYQ
+247 RFRSDQYQ
-255 SKIETIKNDTHQKE
+255 SKIEAIKNNTHQKE
-269 TQAYEALSAEG
+269 SQAYEVLNAEG

-290 PFDNKAVF
+290 SFDNKAVF
-298 VHPSQLPVEDDIR
+298 VHPSQLQTDNEDNENTDQPVNNANKKVDVEDSKETSVNGAEDK
-311 DDATNAVTDEHDELQ
+311 DTEYGNSEYETEL
-326 KSKSHEKTNTK
+326 
-337 IKSTKTKKTTQASED
+337 
-352 THEPSENNTGDLN
+352 NN
-365 TDNHNTDNNN
+365 
-375 SDNNSTDNNNS
+375 
-386 HEADLSNFAQKNHMQ
+386 FVQKNHMQ
-401 KRLNQLTIAL
+401 KRLSQLTIAL
-411 ERLEDEANDEI
+411 EQLEDEANDAI
-422 EALHHDMARRALE
+422 EALHRNIAQRALQ
-435 PLFAPIRVSFAT
+435 PLFAPIYEQFTAHPLVVGYLK
-447 NRAVLEYLEA
+447 AVF
-457 MLADM
+457 ADM
-462 ITHVERI
+462 VTHVERI

-477 ITAVL
+477 VTAVL

-487 RYAVNVMVSHE
+487 RYAVNVIVSHA

-552 ASHVLEH
+552 ASHLLEH

-592 APAPIDLDVKV
+592 SPAPIDLDIKV

-632 HDDVVRTDAHEL
+632 HDDVVRTSEHEL
-644 ALVAKMADIIDFANL
+644 ALVAKMADIIDYANL
-659 YPFDNRAQAA
+659 YPFDRHAQAT
-669 LLEHLSLQAED
+669 LLEHLSLQAEE

-704 EQQSIVNVRH
+704 DDENIVTATH
-714 VNQAIADMDERS
+714 VTQAISDMDERS
-726 GYLRDLYWEE
+726 GYLRDLYWDE

-741 QLIITQ
+741 QLIQTQ
-747 GQAVGQVNALT
+747 GHAVGQVNALT

-777 QPNIGSGDILDIERD
+777 QPNIGAGEILDIERD

-841 TVSEACALLSALAD
+841 TVSEGCALLSALAN
-855 VPINQAYA
+855 VPIDQSFA

-888 DACREQQLTGQQGV
+888 DACREQELTGQQGV

-909 KQLMLRDDIIAAV
+909 KQLMLRDDIIEAV
-922 KAGTFHVYG
+922 KAGSFHIYG

-938 LTLMTGLPV
+938 LTLMTGLPI
-947 DTLNKK
+947 DTMNKK
-953 KRYRKNTLF
+953 GRYRKDTLF
-962 GKVLERL
+962 GKVLSRL
-969 MLWDS
+969 MLWDE
-974 NQDDEDHPP
+974 NQNEEEDIDDKKSKKKDKKKRKAKRQKKEDH
-983 EDTKKK
+983 
-989 GKKRRKDKKRK
+989 RRKDTAKHQKNESEVVDTMNGRK
-1000 DKKRKDKKSQKQE
+1000 EVIDDEKSIDNDE
-1013 NFESN
+1013 NAKPLDSI

>member
-1 MIRFIFI
+1 MTEPQNTPINQDSKDSKSMATPVNNSAVTKASKPDNTKPTAIKANETDEQERTLDTPSTPHPVFI
-8 ELWLNS
+8 EVN
-14 TQVTLDNRITAPTY
+14 
-28 SYTFTLY
+28 
-35 YKTIYLTPM
+35 
-44 TQQLTDLMTQIV
+44 
-56 ADSNLDFVLPS
+56 
-67 TNAETDANDDANNES
+67 
-82 AKIATYPDVVS
+82 
-93 LQTDDLDSKNNS
+93 
-105 QKERLPDPI
+105 
-114 LAKIHE
+114 E

-126 EQLKRYSN
+126 EQLKRYTN
-134 AKNLPADTRTAP
+134 PDELPTDTRTAP
-146 ALHIGF
+146 DLDVGF

-184 RTIVSRLLQHIAVSQ
+184 RTVISRLLQRIAADA

-217 MALHL
+217 QALRL
-222 PAGQANVLQQKVNN
+222 PAGQGQILQQQVNQ
-236 LWQQAKKRLNQ
+236 LWQQAKKRLSQ
-247 RFRSDHYQ
+247 RFRSDQYQ
-255 SKIETIKNDTHQKE
+255 SKIEAIKNDTHQKE
-269 TQAYEALSAEG
+269 SQAYDDLNTEG

-290 PFDNKAVF
+290 AFDNKAVF
-298 VHPSQLPVEDDIR
+298 VHPSKLSTEENNQSIDHLKISSS
-311 DDATNAVTDEHDELQ
+311 Q
-326 KSKSHEKTNTK
+326 KNQTTVEKTAH
-337 IKSTKTKKTTQASED
+337 STKNNLDDDNANSEYGN
-352 THEPSENNTGDLN
+352 EYGKSEYEAELN
-365 TDNHNTDNNN
+365 
-375 SDNNSTDNNNS
+375 
-386 HEADLSNFAQKNHMQ
+386 NFAQKNHMQ
-401 KRLNQLTIAL
+401 KRLSQLTIAL
-411 ERLEDEANDEI
+411 EQLEDEANDAI
-422 EALHHDMARRALE
+422 EALHRNIARRALQ
-435 PLFAPIRVSFAT
+435 PLFAPIYEQFA
-447 NRAVLEYLEA
+447 AHPLVVEYLKTVF
-457 MLADM
+457 ADM
-462 ITHVERI
+462 VTHVERI

-477 ITAVL
+477 VTAVL

-487 RYAVNVMVSHE
+487 RYAVNVIVSHTS
-498 PDSGAPVIFEDLPT
+498 DSGAPVIFEDLPT

-552 ASHVLEH
+552 ASHLLEH

-571 SRKIKLSSLE
+571 SRKIRLSSLE

-592 APAPIDLDVKV
+592 APAPIDLDIKV

-632 HDDVVRTDAHEL
+632 HDDVTRSPEHEL
-644 ALVAKMADIIDFANL
+644 ALVAKMADVIDYANL
-659 YPFDNRAQAA
+659 YPFDSSAQAA

-704 EQQSIVNVRH
+704 SGKNIVSAIH
-714 VNQAIADMDERS
+714 VTHAIDDMNERS
-726 GYLRDLYWEE
+726 GYLRDLYWDE

-741 QLIITQ
+741 QLIQTK
-747 GQAVGQVNALT
+747 GDAVGQVNALT

-777 QPNIGSGDILDIERD
+777 QPNIGAGEILDIERD

-841 TVSEACALLSALAD
+841 TVSEGCALLSALAN
-855 VPINQAYA
+855 VPINQSFA

-874 QAVGGINA
+874 QAVGGINS

-888 DACREQQLTGQQGV
+888 DACREQELTGQQGV

-922 KAGTFHVYG
+922 KAGQFHIYG
-931 VHTLSEA
+931 VQTLSEA
-938 LTLMTGLPV
+938 LTLMTGLSV
-947 DTLNKK
+947 DTMNKK
-953 KRYRKNTLF
+953 GRYRKDTLF
-962 GKVLERL
+962 GKVLSRL
-969 MLWDS
+969 MLWDE
-974 NQDDEDHPP
+974 NQNADDEVD
-983 EDTKKK
+983 DKKS
-989 GKKRRKDKKRK
+989 KKKDKK
-1000 DKKRKDKKSQKQE
+1000 KRKAKRQKKQDKQKKAKKEQDDCCPNTAE
-1013 NFESN
+1013 QL

>member
-1 MIRFIFI
+1 MTEQLHNLHYQVLKDTNNMATSLS
-8 ELWLNS
+8 ELKD
-14 TQVTLDNRITAPTY
+14 TEQTAPT
-28 SYTFTLY
+28 
-35 YKTIYLTPM
+35 TPHPVFIEVE
-44 TQQLTDLMTQIV
+44 Q
-56 ADSNLDFVLPS
+56 
-67 TNAETDANDDANNES
+67 
-82 AKIATYPDVVS
+82 
-93 LQTDDLDSKNNS
+93 
-105 QKERLPDPI
+105 
-114 LAKIHE
+114 

-134 AKNLPADTRTAP
+134 PDELPTDTRTAP
-146 ALHIGF
+146 DLDVGF

-166 IHASGY
+166 IKASGY

-184 RTIVSRLLQHIAVSQ
+184 RTIISRLLTRIAADAQ
-199 PTPDDWVYVHNF
+199 TPDDWVYIHNF

-217 MALHL
+217 LALRL
-222 PAGQANVLQQKVNN
+222 PAGHADLLQQQVNH
-236 LWQQAKKRLNQ
+236 LWQQAKKRLSQ
-247 RFRSDHYQ
+247 RFRSDQYQ
-255 SKIETIKNDTHQKE
+255 SKIEAIKNNTHQKE
-269 TQAYEALSAEG
+269 SQAYEVLNAEG

-290 PFDNKAVF
+290 SFDNKAVF
-298 VHPSQLPVEDDIR
+298 VHPSQLQTDNEDNENTDQPVNNANKKVDVEDSKETSVNGAEDN
-311 DDATNAVTDEHDELQ
+311 DTEYGNSEYETEL
-326 KSKSHEKTNTK
+326 
-337 IKSTKTKKTTQASED
+337 
-352 THEPSENNTGDLN
+352 NN
-365 TDNHNTDNNN
+365 
-375 SDNNSTDNNNS
+375 
-386 HEADLSNFAQKNHMQ
+386 FVQKNHMQ
-401 KRLNQLTIAL
+401 KRLSQLTIAL
-411 ERLEDEANDEI
+411 EQLEDEANDAI
-422 EALHHDMARRALE
+422 EALHRNIAQRALQ
-435 PLFAPIRVSFAT
+435 PLFAPVYEQFTAHPLVVDYLK
-447 NRAVLEYLEA
+447 AVF
-457 MLADM
+457 ADM
-462 ITHVERI
+462 VTHVERI

-477 ITAVL
+477 VTAVL

-487 RYAVNVMVSHE
+487 RYAVNVIVSHA

-552 ASHVLEH
+552 ASHLLEH

-592 APAPIDLDVKV
+592 SPAPIDLDIKV

-632 HDDVVRTDAHEL
+632 HDDVVRTSEHEL
-644 ALVAKMADIIDFANL
+644 ALVAKMADIIDYANL
-659 YPFDNRAQAA
+659 YPFDRHAQAT
-669 LLEHLSLQAED
+669 LLEHLSLQAEE

-704 EQQSIVNVRH
+704 DDENIVTATH
-714 VNQAIADMDERS
+714 VTQAISDMDERS
-726 GYLRDLYWEE
+726 GYLRDLYWDE

-741 QLIITQ
+741 QLIQTQ
-747 GQAVGQVNALT
+747 GHAVGQVNALT

-777 QPNIGSGDILDIERD
+777 QPNIGAGEILDIERD

-841 TVSEACALLSALAD
+841 TVSEGCALLSALAN
-855 VPINQAYA
+855 VPIDQSFA

-888 DACREQQLTGQQGV
+888 DACREQELTGQQGV

-909 KQLMLRDDIIAAV
+909 KQLMLRDDIIEAV
-922 KAGTFHVYG
+922 KAGSFHIYG

-938 LTLMTGLPV
+938 LTLMTGLPI
-947 DTLNKK
+947 DTMNKK
-953 KRYRKNTLF
+953 GRYRKDTLF
-962 GKVLERL
+962 GKVLSRL
-969 MLWDS
+969 MLWDE
-974 NQDDEDHPP
+974 NQNEEEDIDDKKSKKKDKKKRKARRQKKEDH
-983 EDTKKK
+983 
-989 GKKRRKDKKRK
+989 RRKDTAKHQKNESEVVDTMNGRK
-1000 DKKRKDKKSQKQE
+1000 EVIDD
-1013 NFESN
+1013 

>member
-1 MIRFIFI
+1 MTEPQNTPINQDSKDSKSMATPVKNSAVTKASKPDNTKPTAIKANETDEQERTLDTPSTPHPVFI
-8 ELWLNS
+8 EVN
-14 TQVTLDNRITAPTY
+14 
-28 SYTFTLY
+28 
-35 YKTIYLTPM
+35 
-44 TQQLTDLMTQIV
+44 
-56 ADSNLDFVLPS
+56 
-67 TNAETDANDDANNES
+67 
-82 AKIATYPDVVS
+82 
-93 LQTDDLDSKNNS
+93 
-105 QKERLPDPI
+105 
-114 LAKIHE
+114 E

-126 EQLKRYSN
+126 EQLKRYTN
-134 AKNLPADTRTAP
+134 PDELPTDTRTAP
-146 ALHIGF
+146 DLDVGF

-184 RTIVSRLLQHIAVSQ
+184 RTVISRLLQRIAADA

-217 MALHL
+217 QALRL
-222 PAGQANVLQQKVNN
+222 PAGQGQILQQQVNQ
-236 LWQQAKKRLNQ
+236 LWQQAKKRLSQ
-247 RFRSDHYQ
+247 RFRSDQYQ
-255 SKIETIKNDTHQKE
+255 SKIEAIKNDTHQKE
-269 TQAYEALSAEG
+269 SQAYDDLNTEG

-290 PFDNKAVF
+290 AFDNKAVF
-298 VHPSQLPVEDDIR
+298 VHPSKLSTEENNQSIDHLKISSS
-311 DDATNAVTDEHDELQ
+311 Q
-326 KSKSHEKTNTK
+326 KNQTTVEKTAPPTK
-337 IKSTKTKKTTQASED
+337 NNIDDDNANSEYGNEYGKSEYEAE
-352 THEPSENNTGDLN
+352 LN
-365 TDNHNTDNNN
+365 
-375 SDNNSTDNNNS
+375 
-386 HEADLSNFAQKNHMQ
+386 NFAQKNHMQ
-401 KRLNQLTIAL
+401 KRLSQLTIAL
-411 ERLEDEANDEI
+411 EQLEDEANDAI
-422 EALHHDMARRALE
+422 EALHRNIARRALQ
-435 PLFAPIRVSFAT
+435 PLFAPIYEQFA
-447 NRAVLEYLEA
+447 AHPLVVEYLKTVF
-457 MLADM
+457 ADM
-462 ITHVERI
+462 VTHVERI

-477 ITAVL
+477 VTAVL

-487 RYAVNVMVSHE
+487 RYAVNVIVSHTS
-498 PDSGAPVIFEDLPT
+498 DSGAPVIFEDLPT

-552 ASHVLEH
+552 ASHLLEH

-571 SRKIKLSSLE
+571 SRKIRLSSLE

-592 APAPIDLDVKV
+592 APAPIDLDIKV

-632 HDDVVRTDAHEL
+632 HDDVTRSPEHEL
-644 ALVAKMADIIDFANL
+644 ALVAKMADIIDYANL
-659 YPFDNRAQAA
+659 YPFDSSAQAA

-704 EQQSIVNVRH
+704 SGKNIVSAIH
-714 VNQAIADMDERS
+714 VAHAIDDMDERS
-726 GYLRDLYWEE
+726 GYLRDLYWDE

-741 QLIITQ
+741 QLIQTQ
-747 GQAVGQVNALT
+747 GDAVGQVNALT

-777 QPNIGSGDILDIERD
+777 QPNIGAGEILDIERD

-841 TVSEACALLSALAD
+841 TVSEGCALLSALAN
-855 VPINQAYA
+855 VPINQSFA

-874 QAVGGINA
+874 QAVGGINS

-888 DACREQQLTGQQGV
+888 DACREQELTGQQGV

-922 KAGTFHVYG
+922 KAGQFHIYG
-931 VHTLSEA
+931 VQTLSEA
-938 LTLMTGLPV
+938 LTLMTGLSV
-947 DTLNKK
+947 DTMNKK
-953 KRYRKNTLF
+953 GRYRKDTLF
-962 GKVLERL
+962 GKVLSRL
-969 MLWDS
+969 MLWDE
-974 NQDDEDHPP
+974 NQNADDEVD
-983 EDTKKK
+983 DKKS
-989 GKKRRKDKKRK
+989 KKKDKK
-1000 DKKRKDKKSQKQE
+1000 KRKAKRQKKQDKQKKAKKEQDDCCANIAE
-1013 NFESN
+1013 QL

>member
-1 MIRFIFI
+1 MTEQLHNLHYQVLKDTNNMATSLS
-8 ELWLNS
+8 ELKD
-14 TQVTLDNRITAPTY
+14 TEQTAPT
-28 SYTFTLY
+28 
-35 YKTIYLTPM
+35 TPHPVFIEVE
-44 TQQLTDLMTQIV
+44 Q
-56 ADSNLDFVLPS
+56 
-67 TNAETDANDDANNES
+67 
-82 AKIATYPDVVS
+82 
-93 LQTDDLDSKNNS
+93 
-105 QKERLPDPI
+105 
-114 LAKIHE
+114 

-134 AKNLPADTRTAP
+134 PDELPTDTRTAP
-146 ALHIGF
+146 DLDVGF

-166 IHASGY
+166 IKASGY

-184 RTIVSRLLQHIAVSQ
+184 RTIISRLLTRIAADAQ
-199 PTPDDWVYVHNF
+199 TPDDWVYIHNF

-217 MALHL
+217 LALRL
-222 PAGQANVLQQKVNN
+222 PAGHADLLQQQVNH
-236 LWQQAKKRLNQ
+236 LWQQAKKRLSQ
-247 RFRSDHYQ
+247 RFRSDQYQ
-255 SKIETIKNDTHQKE
+255 SKIEAIKNNTHQKE
-269 TQAYEALSAEG
+269 SQAYEVLNAEG

-290 PFDNKAVF
+290 SFDNKAVF
-298 VHPSQLPVEDDIR
+298 VHPSQLQTDNEDNENTDQPVNNANKKVDVEDSKETSVNGAEDN
-311 DDATNAVTDEHDELQ
+311 DTEYGNSEYETEL
-326 KSKSHEKTNTK
+326 
-337 IKSTKTKKTTQASED
+337 
-352 THEPSENNTGDLN
+352 NN
-365 TDNHNTDNNN
+365 
-375 SDNNSTDNNNS
+375 
-386 HEADLSNFAQKNHMQ
+386 FVQKNHMQ
-401 KRLNQLTIAL
+401 KRLSQLTIAL
-411 ERLEDEANDEI
+411 EQLEDEANDAI
-422 EALHHDMARRALE
+422 EALHRNIAQRALQ
-435 PLFAPIRVSFAT
+435 PLFAPVYEQFTAHPLVVDYLK
-447 NRAVLEYLEA
+447 AVF
-457 MLADM
+457 ADM
-462 ITHVERI
+462 VTHVERI

-477 ITAVL
+477 VTAVL

-487 RYAVNVMVSHE
+487 RYAVNVIVSHA

-552 ASHVLEH
+552 ASHLLEH

-592 APAPIDLDVKV
+592 SPAPIDLDIKV

-632 HDDVVRTDAHEL
+632 HDDVVRTSEHEL
-644 ALVAKMADIIDFANL
+644 ALVAKMADIIDYANL
-659 YPFDNRAQAA
+659 YPFDRHAQAA
-669 LLEHLSLQAED
+669 LLEHLSLQAEE

-704 EQQSIVNVRH
+704 DDENIVTATH
-714 VNQAIADMDERS
+714 VTQAISDMDERS
-726 GYLRDLYWEE
+726 GYLRDLYWDE

-741 QLIITQ
+741 QLIQTQ
-747 GQAVGQVNALT
+747 GHAVGQVNALT

-777 QPNIGSGDILDIERD
+777 QPNIGAGEILDIERD

-841 TVSEACALLSALAD
+841 TVSEGCALLSALAN
-855 VPINQAYA
+855 VPIDQSFA

-888 DACREQQLTGQQGV
+888 DACREQELTGQQGV

-909 KQLMLRDDIIAAV
+909 KQLMLRDDIIEAV
-922 KAGTFHVYG
+922 KAGSFHIYG

-938 LTLMTGLPV
+938 LTLMTGLPI
-947 DTLNKK
+947 DTMNKK
-953 KRYRKNTLF
+953 GRYRKDTLF
-962 GKVLERL
+962 GKVLSRL
-969 MLWDS
+969 MLWDE
-974 NQDDEDHPP
+974 NQNEEEDIDDKKSKKKDKKKRKARRQKKEDH
-983 EDTKKK
+983 
-989 GKKRRKDKKRK
+989 RRKDTAKHQKNESEVVDTMNGRK
-1000 DKKRKDKKSQKQE
+1000 EVIDD
-1013 NFESN
+1013 

>member
-1 MIRFIFI
+1 MTEPQNTPINQDSKDSKSMATPVKNSAVTKASKPANTKPTAIKANETDEQERTLDMPNTPHPVFI
-8 ELWLNS
+8 EVN
-14 TQVTLDNRITAPTY
+14 
-28 SYTFTLY
+28 
-35 YKTIYLTPM
+35 
-44 TQQLTDLMTQIV
+44 
-56 ADSNLDFVLPS
+56 
-67 TNAETDANDDANNES
+67 
-82 AKIATYPDVVS
+82 
-93 LQTDDLDSKNNS
+93 
-105 QKERLPDPI
+105 
-114 LAKIHE
+114 E

-126 EQLKRYSN
+126 EQLKRYTN
-134 AKNLPADTRTAP
+134 PDELPTDTRTAP
-146 ALHIGF
+146 DLDVGF

-184 RTIVSRLLQHIAVSQ
+184 RTVISRLLQRIAADA

-217 MALHL
+217 QALRL
-222 PAGQANVLQQKVNN
+222 PAGQGQILQQQVNQ
-236 LWQQAKKRLNQ
+236 LWQQAKKRLSQ
-247 RFRSDHYQ
+247 RFRSDQYQ
-255 SKIETIKNDTHQKE
+255 SKIEAIKNDTHQKE
-269 TQAYEALSAEG
+269 SQAYDDLNTEG

-290 PFDNKAVF
+290 AFDNKAVF
-298 VHPSQLPVEDDIR
+298 VHPSKLSTEENNQSIDHLKISSS
-311 DDATNAVTDEHDELQ
+311 Q
-326 KSKSHEKTNTK
+326 KNQTTVEKTAH
-337 IKSTKTKKTTQASED
+337 STKNNLDDDNANSEYGNAYGK
-352 THEPSENNTGDLN
+352 SEYEAELN
-365 TDNHNTDNNN
+365 
-375 SDNNSTDNNNS
+375 
-386 HEADLSNFAQKNHMQ
+386 NFAQKNHMQ
-401 KRLNQLTIAL
+401 KRLSQLTIAL
-411 ERLEDEANDEI
+411 EQLEDEANDAI
-422 EALHHDMARRALE
+422 EALHRNIARRALQ
-435 PLFAPIRVSFAT
+435 PLFAPIYEQFA
-447 NRAVLEYLEA
+447 AHPLVVEYLKTVF
-457 MLADM
+457 ADM
-462 ITHVERI
+462 VTHVERI

-477 ITAVL
+477 VTAVL

-487 RYAVNVMVSHE
+487 RYAVNVIVSHTS
-498 PDSGAPVIFEDLPT
+498 DSGAPVIFEDLPT

-552 ASHVLEH
+552 ASHLLEH

-571 SRKIKLSSLE
+571 SRKIRLSSLE

-592 APAPIDLDVKV
+592 APAPIDLDIKV

-632 HDDVVRTDAHEL
+632 HDDVTRSPEHEL
-644 ALVAKMADIIDFANL
+644 ALVAKMADIIDYANL
-659 YPFDNRAQAA
+659 YPFDSSAQAA

-704 EQQSIVNVRH
+704 SGKNIVSAIH
-714 VNQAIADMDERS
+714 VTHAIDDMDERS
-726 GYLRDLYWEE
+726 GYLRDLYWDE

-741 QLIITQ
+741 QLIQTK
-747 GQAVGQVNALT
+747 GDAVGQVNALT

-777 QPNIGSGDILDIERD
+777 QPNIGAGEILDIERD

-841 TVSEACALLSALAD
+841 TVSEGCALLSALAN
-855 VPINQAYA
+855 VPINQSFA

-874 QAVGGINA
+874 QAVGGINS

-888 DACREQQLTGQQGV
+888 DACREQELTGQQGV

-922 KAGTFHVYG
+922 KAGQFHIYG
-931 VHTLSEA
+931 VQTLSEA
-938 LTLMTGLPV
+938 LTLMTGLSV
-947 DTLNKK
+947 DTMNKK
-953 KRYRKNTLF
+953 GRYRKDTLF
-962 GKVLERL
+962 GKVLSRL
-969 MLWDS
+969 MLWDE
-974 NQDDEDHPP
+974 NQNADDEVD
-983 EDTKKK
+983 DKKS
-989 GKKRRKDKKRK
+989 KKKDKK
-1000 DKKRKDKKSQKQE
+1000 KRKAKRQKKQDKQKKGQE
-1013 NFESN
+1013 RTR

>member
-1 MIRFIFI
+1 MTEPQNTPINQDSKDSKSMATPVNNSAVTKASKPANTKPTAIKANETDEQERTLDTPNTPHPVFI
-8 ELWLNS
+8 EVN
-14 TQVTLDNRITAPTY
+14 
-28 SYTFTLY
+28 
-35 YKTIYLTPM
+35 
-44 TQQLTDLMTQIV
+44 
-56 ADSNLDFVLPS
+56 
-67 TNAETDANDDANNES
+67 
-82 AKIATYPDVVS
+82 
-93 LQTDDLDSKNNS
+93 
-105 QKERLPDPI
+105 
-114 LAKIHE
+114 E

-126 EQLKRYSN
+126 EQLKRYTN
-134 AKNLPADTRTAP
+134 PDELPTDTRTAP
-146 ALHIGF
+146 DLDVGF

-184 RTIVSRLLQHIAVSQ
+184 RTVINRLLQRIAADA

-217 MALHL
+217 QALRL
-222 PAGQANVLQQKVNN
+222 PAGHGQILQQQVNQ
-236 LWQQAKKRLNQ
+236 LWQQAKKRLSQ
-247 RFRSDHYQ
+247 RFRSDQYQ
-255 SKIETIKNDTHQKE
+255 SKIEAIKNDTHQKE
-269 TQAYEALSAEG
+269 SQAYDDLNTEG

-290 PFDNKAVF
+290 AFDNKAVF
-298 VHPSQLPVEDDIR
+298 VHPSKLSTEENHQS
-311 DDATNAVTDEHDELQ
+311 TDHLKISSSQ
-326 KSKSHEKTNTK
+326 KNQTTAEKTAH
-337 IKSTKTKKTTQASED
+337 STKNNLDDDNANSEYGN
-352 THEPSENNTGDLN
+352 EYGKSEYEAELN
-365 TDNHNTDNNN
+365 
-375 SDNNSTDNNNS
+375 
-386 HEADLSNFAQKNHMQ
+386 NFAQKNHMQ
-401 KRLNQLTIAL
+401 KRLSQLTIAL
-411 ERLEDEANDEI
+411 EQLEDEANDAI
-422 EALHHDMARRALE
+422 EALHRNVARRALQ
-435 PLFAPIRVSFAT
+435 PLFAPIYEQFA
-447 NRAVLEYLEA
+447 AHPLVVEYLKTVF
-457 MLADM
+457 ADM
-462 ITHVERI
+462 VTHVERI

-477 ITAVL
+477 VTAVL

-487 RYAVNVMVSHE
+487 RYAVNVIVSHA

-552 ASHVLEH
+552 ASHLLEH

-571 SRKIKLSSLE
+571 SRKIRLSSLE

-592 APAPIDLDVKV
+592 APAPIDLDIKV

-632 HDDVVRTDAHEL
+632 HDDVTRSPEHEL
-644 ALVAKMADIIDFANL
+644 ALVAKMADIIDYANL
-659 YPFDNRAQAA
+659 YPFDSSAQAA

-704 EQQSIVNVRH
+704 SGKNIVSAIH
-714 VNQAIADMDERS
+714 VTHAIDDMDERS
-726 GYLRDLYWEE
+726 GYLRDLYWDE

-741 QLIITQ
+741 QLIQTQ
-747 GQAVGQVNALT
+747 GNAVGQVNALT

-777 QPNIGSGDILDIERD
+777 QPNIGAGEILDIERD

-841 TVSEACALLSALAD
+841 TVSEGCALLSALAN
-855 VPINQAYA
+855 VPINQSFA

-874 QAVGGINA
+874 QAVGGINS

-888 DACREQQLTGQQGV
+888 DACREQELTGKQGV

-922 KAGTFHVYG
+922 KAGQFHIYG
-931 VHTLSEA
+931 VQTLSEA

-947 DTLNKK
+947 DTMNKK
-953 KRYRKNTLF
+953 GRYRKDTLF
-962 GKVLERL
+962 GKVLSRL
-969 MLWDS
+969 MLWDE
-974 NQDDEDHPP
+974 NQSADDEVD
-983 EDTKKK
+983 DKKS
-989 GKKRRKDKKRK
+989 KKKDKK
-1000 DKKRKDKKSQKQE
+1000 KRKAKRQKKQDKQKKAKKEQDDCCANIAE
-1013 NFESN
+1013 QL

>member
-1 MIRFIFI
+1 MTEPQNTPINQDSKDSKSMATPVKNSAVTKASKPDNTKPTAIKANETDEQERTLDTPSTPHPVFI
-8 ELWLNS
+8 EVN
-14 TQVTLDNRITAPTY
+14 
-28 SYTFTLY
+28 
-35 YKTIYLTPM
+35 
-44 TQQLTDLMTQIV
+44 
-56 ADSNLDFVLPS
+56 
-67 TNAETDANDDANNES
+67 
-82 AKIATYPDVVS
+82 
-93 LQTDDLDSKNNS
+93 
-105 QKERLPDPI
+105 
-114 LAKIHE
+114 E

-126 EQLKRYSN
+126 EQLKRYTN
-134 AKNLPADTRTAP
+134 PDELPTDTRTAP
-146 ALHIGF
+146 DLDVGF

-184 RTIVSRLLQHIAVSQ
+184 RTVISRLLQRIAADA

-217 MALHL
+217 QALRL
-222 PAGQANVLQQKVNN
+222 PAGQGQILQQQVNQ
-236 LWQQAKKRLNQ
+236 LWQQAKKRLSQ
-247 RFRSDHYQ
+247 RFRSDQYQ
-255 SKIETIKNDTHQKE
+255 SKIEAIKNDTHQKE
-269 TQAYEALSAEG
+269 SQAYDDLNTEG

-290 PFDNKAVF
+290 AFDNKAVF
-298 VHPSQLPVEDDIR
+298 VHPSKLSTEENNQSIDHLKISSS
-311 DDATNAVTDEHDELQ
+311 Q
-326 KSKSHEKTNTK
+326 KNQITVEKTAH
-337 IKSTKTKKTTQASED
+337 STKNNLDDDNANSEYGNAYGK
-352 THEPSENNTGDLN
+352 SEYEAELN
-365 TDNHNTDNNN
+365 
-375 SDNNSTDNNNS
+375 
-386 HEADLSNFAQKNHMQ
+386 NFAQKNHMQ
-401 KRLNQLTIAL
+401 KRLSQLTIAL
-411 ERLEDEANDEI
+411 EQLEDEANDAI
-422 EALHHDMARRALE
+422 EALHRNIARRALQ
-435 PLFAPIRVSFAT
+435 PLFAPIYEQFA
-447 NRAVLEYLEA
+447 AHPLVVEYLKTVF
-457 MLADM
+457 ADM
-462 ITHVERI
+462 VTHVERI

-477 ITAVL
+477 VTAVL

-487 RYAVNVMVSHE
+487 RYAVNVIVSHT

-552 ASHVLEH
+552 ASHLLEH

-571 SRKIKLSSLE
+571 SRKIRLSSLE

-592 APAPIDLDVKV
+592 APAPIDLDIKV

-632 HDDVVRTDAHEL
+632 HDDVTRSPEHEL
-644 ALVAKMADIIDFANL
+644 ALVAKMADIIDYANL
-659 YPFDNRAQAA
+659 YPFDSSAQAA

-704 EQQSIVNVRH
+704 SGKNIVSAIH
-714 VNQAIADMDERS
+714 VAHAIDDMDERS
-726 GYLRDLYWEE
+726 GYLRDLYWDE

-741 QLIITQ
+741 QLIQTQ
-747 GQAVGQVNALT
+747 GDAVGQVNALT

-777 QPNIGSGDILDIERD
+777 QPNIGAGEILDIERD

-841 TVSEACALLSALAD
+841 TVSEGCALLSALAN
-855 VPINQAYA
+855 VPINQSFA

-874 QAVGGINA
+874 QAVGGINS

-888 DACREQQLTGQQGV
+888 DACREQELTGQQGV

-922 KAGTFHVYG
+922 KAGQFHIYG
-931 VHTLSEA
+931 VQTLSEA

-947 DTLNKK
+947 DTMNKK
-953 KRYRKNTLF
+953 GRYRKDTLF
-962 GKVLERL
+962 GKVLSRL
-969 MLWDS
+969 MLWDE
-974 NQDDEDHPP
+974 NQNADDEVD
-983 EDTKKK
+983 DKKS
-989 GKKRRKDKKRK
+989 KKKDKK
-1000 DKKRKDKKSQKQE
+1000 KRKAKRQKKQDKQKKAKKEPDDCCANTAEQL
-1013 NFESN
+1013 

>member
-1 MIRFIFI
+1 MTEQPNTPMNEDKKDVNNAVSPVSDSNDKLASKKMLADKLVNKKSSHKPLNGKKAAANLTAKKDSSDDAPIIPHPLFI
-8 ELWLNS
+8 E
-14 TQVTLDNRITAPTY
+14 
-28 SYTFTLY
+28 
-35 YKTIYLTPM
+35 
-44 TQQLTDLMTQIV
+44 
-56 ADSNLDFVLPS
+56 
-67 TNAETDANDDANNES
+67 
-82 AKIATYPDVVS
+82 VS
-93 LQTDDLDSKNNS
+93 Q
-105 QKERLPDPI
+105 
-114 LAKIHE
+114 
-120 RCLISA
+120 RCLVPA
-126 EQLKRYSN
+126 NKLKRYS
-134 AKNLPADTRTAP
+134 KPTLLPADTRSAP
-146 ALHIGF
+146 DLDIGF
-152 GQQRALKALQTALD
+152 GQQRALKALHTALD

-184 RTIVSRLLQHIAVSQ
+184 RTIISRLLRLIAADA
-199 PTPDDWVYVHNF
+199 PTPDDWAYVHNF
-211 TDPRTP
+211 ADPRTP
-217 MALHL
+217 LALRL
-222 PAGQANVLQQKVNN
+222 PAGQATILQQQVNN
-236 LWQQAKKRLNQ
+236 LWQQAKKRLSQ
-247 RFRSDHYQ
+247 RFRSDQYQ
-255 SKIETIKNDTHQKE
+255 SKIEAIKNDTHQKE
-269 TQAYEALSAEG
+269 SHAYDALNAEG
-280 KQYDLALTFR
+280 KQYDLTLTFR

-298 VHPSQLPVEDDIR
+298 VHPSQLETESSETTDKDKTISDQDMKAGIVATDASDIKAY
-311 DDATNAVTDEHDELQ
+311 DIETSDIEA
-326 KSKSHEKTNTK
+326 SKSAYSNDHET
-337 IKSTKTKKTTQASED
+337 E
-352 THEPSENNTGDLN
+352 
-365 TDNHNTDNNN
+365 
-375 SDNNSTDNNNS
+375 
-386 HEADLSNFAQKNHMQ
+386 LSNFAQKNHMQ
-401 KRLNQLTIAL
+401 KRLSQLTIAL
-411 ERLEDEANDEI
+411 EQLEDEANDAI
-422 EALHHDMARRALE
+422 ELLHRNIAERALK
-435 PLFAPIRVSFAT
+435 PLFTPIYEQFSAQPLV
-447 NRAVLEYLEA
+447 VDYLKTVFS
-457 MLADM
+457 DM
-462 ITHVERI
+462 VTHVEHI

-477 ITAVL
+477 VTALL

-487 RYAVNVMVSHE
+487 RYAVNVVISHE

-552 ASHVLEH
+552 ASHLLEH

-592 APAPIDLDVKV
+592 APAPIDLDIKV

-632 HDDVVRTDAHEL
+632 HDDVVRTHEHEL
-644 ALVAKMADIIDFANL
+644 ALVGKMADIIDYANL
-659 YPFDNRAQAA
+659 YPFDRSAQAA

-704 EQQSIVNVRH
+704 GGQDIVSAKH
-714 VNQAIADMDERS
+714 VVQAIEDMDERS
-726 GYLRDLYWEE
+726 GYLRDLYWDE

-741 QLIITQ
+741 QLIQTQ
-747 GQAVGQVNALT
+747 GDAVGQVNALT

-777 QPNIGSGDILDIERD
+777 QPNIGTGEILDIERD

-841 TVSEACALLSALAD
+841 TVSEGCALLSALAN
-855 VPINQAYA
+855 VPINQSLA

-874 QAVGGINA
+874 QAVGGINS

-888 DACREQQLTGQQGV
+888 DACREQELTGQQGV

-922 KAGTFHVYG
+922 KAGRFHIYG
-931 VHTLSEA
+931 VNTLNEA
-938 LTLMTGLPV
+938 LTLMTGLPI
-947 DTLNKK
+947 DTVNKRG
-953 KRYRKNTLF
+953 RYRKETLF
-962 GKVLERL
+962 GKVLSRL
-969 MLWDS
+969 MLWDE
-974 NQDDEDHPP
+974 NQNADDDI
-983 EDTKKK
+983 DDKKSKKK
-989 GKKRRKDKKRK
+989 AKKKRK
-1000 DKKRKDKKSQKQE
+1000 AKRQKDEDKKKVDKKDKDDKKNGNTIPAVSTAE
-1013 NFESN
+1013 GL

>member
-1 MIRFIFI
+1 
-8 ELWLNS
+8 
-14 TQVTLDNRITAPTY
+14 
-28 SYTFTLY
+28 
-35 YKTIYLTPM
+35 M
-44 TQQLTDLMTQIV
+44 TQQPTDLMTQIIN
-56 ADSNLDFVLPS
+56 DS
-67 TNAETDANDDANNES
+67 
-82 AKIATYPDVVS
+82 ATYQAEDH
-93 LQTDDLDSKNNS
+93 DHKNAHKNDS
-105 QKERLPDPI
+105 QKDQLPHPI

-120 RCLISA
+120 QCLISA
-126 EQLKRYSN
+126 EQLKRYSDV
-134 AKNLPADTRTAP
+134 AKLPADTRTAP

-184 RTIVSRLLQHIAVSQ
+184 RTVISRLLQHIAVTQ

-217 MALHL
+217 MALRL
-222 PAGQANVLQQKVNN
+222 PAGQANLLQQEVNN

-255 SKIETIKNDTHQKE
+255 SKIEAIKNDTHQQE

-298 VHPSQLPVEDDIR
+298 VHPSQLSVEGLDNVPNASTADD
-311 DDATNAVTDEHDELQ
+311 
-326 KSKSHEKTNTK
+326 
-337 IKSTKTKKTTQASED
+337 SE
-352 THEPSENNTGDLN
+352 EAC
-365 TDNHNTDNNN
+365 N
-375 SDNNSTDNNNS
+375 SIDNNSALEKPTSNVTIKVKTVAKGKSKKVKVDSEDVDNDIASAEPKQDDPSS
-386 HEADLSNFAQKNHMQ
+386 HEAELNNFAHKNHMQ

-411 ERLEDEANDEI
+411 EQLEDEANEAI
-422 EALHHDMARRALE
+422 EDLHHNIARRALE
-435 PLFAPIRVSFAT
+435 SLFAPIRELFAT
-447 NRAVLEYLEA
+447 NTSVLEYLDA
-457 MLADM
+457 MFADM
-462 ITHVERI
+462 VTHVERI

-477 ITAVL
+477 IAAVL

-487 RYAVNVMVSHE
+487 RYAVNVLVSHK

-552 ASHVLEH
+552 ASHLLEH

-592 APAPIDLDVKV
+592 SPAPINLDVKV

-632 HDDVVRTDAHEL
+632 HDDVVRTDEHEL
-644 ALVAKMADIIDFANL
+644 ALVAKMADIIAFANL
-659 YPFDNRAQAA
+659 YPFDSSAQAA

-704 EQQSIVNVRH
+704 EQQSIVTVQH

-741 QLIITQ
+741 QLINTS

-777 QPNIGSGDILDIERD
+777 QPNIGAGDILDIERD

-814 FSQHHALNFSAS
+814 FSRHHALNFSAS

-855 VPINQAYA
+855 VPINQSYA

-874 QAVGGINA
+874 QAVGGINS

-888 DACREQQLTGQQGV
+888 DACREQALTGQQGV
-902 VIPMANV
+902 VIPIANV

-922 KAGTFHVYG
+922 KAGTFHIYG
-931 VHTLSEA
+931 VRTLSEA
-938 LTLMTGLPV
+938 LTLMTGLPI

-953 KRYRKNTLF
+953 KRYRKHTLF

-974 NQDDEDHPP
+974 NQNDEDDIVD
-983 EDTKKK
+983 ESDNKK
-989 GKKRRKDKKRK
+989 GKKKKQDKRKKKRHITEK
-1000 DKKRKDKKSQKQE
+1000 GEDK
-1013 NFESN
+1013 

>member
-1 MIRFIFI
+1 MTELQKTPMNLDPTDTNPMVTAAKKSAESKLSGTKLPKTKPARKKPTDSTLDIPTTPHPVFI
-8 ELWLNS
+8 E
-14 TQVTLDNRITAPTY
+14 VNR
-28 SYTFTLY
+28 
-35 YKTIYLTPM
+35 
-44 TQQLTDLMTQIV
+44 
-56 ADSNLDFVLPS
+56 
-67 TNAETDANDDANNES
+67 
-82 AKIATYPDVVS
+82 
-93 LQTDDLDSKNNS
+93 
-105 QKERLPDPI
+105 
-114 LAKIHE
+114 
-120 RCLISA
+120 RCLLSA
-126 EQLKRYSN
+126 EQLKRYTDTN
-134 AKNLPADTRTAP
+134 ELPTDTRTAP
-146 ALHIGF
+146 DLDVGF
-152 GQQRALKALQTALD
+152 GQQRALKALHTALD

-184 RTIVSRLLQHIAVSQ
+184 RTVISRLLQRIAADA
-199 PTPDDWVYVHNF
+199 PTPDDWVYVYNF

-217 MALHL
+217 QALRL
-222 PAGQANVLQQKVNN
+222 PSGQATILQQQVNQ
-236 LWQQAKKRLNQ
+236 LWQQAKKRLSQ
-247 RFRSDHYQ
+247 RFRSDQYQ
-255 SKIETIKNDTHQKE
+255 SKIEAIKNDTHQKE
-269 TQAYEALSAEG
+269 SQAYDDLNTEG

-290 PFDNKAVF
+290 SFDNKAVF
-298 VHPSQLPVEDDIR
+298 VHPSQLPKEDSDSEVK
-311 DDATNAVTDEHDELQ
+311 DDKTPNNQENKSIKEESQRANIPNDNISSSSISSADDSVSKDANHEYAKSEYESEL
-326 KSKSHEKTNTK
+326 N
-337 IKSTKTKKTTQASED
+337 
-352 THEPSENNTGDLN
+352 
-365 TDNHNTDNNN
+365 
-375 SDNNSTDNNNS
+375 
-386 HEADLSNFAQKNHMQ
+386 NFAQKNHMQ
-401 KRLNQLTIAL
+401 KRLSQLTIAL
-411 ERLEDEANDEI
+411 EQLEDEANDAI
-422 EALHHDMARRALE
+422 EALHRNIARRALQ
-435 PLFAPIRVSFAT
+435 PLFAPIYEQFTDLPLV
-447 NRAVLEYLEA
+447 VDYLKTVF
-457 MLADM
+457 ADM
-462 ITHVERI
+462 VTHVERI

-477 ITAVL
+477 VTAVL

-487 RYAVNVMVSHE
+487 RYAVNVIVSHT

-552 ASHVLEH
+552 ASHLLEH

-592 APAPIDLDVKV
+592 SPAPIDLDIKV

-632 HDDVVRTDAHEL
+632 HDDVPRSPEHEL
-644 ALVAKMADIIDFANL
+644 ALVAKMADIIDYANL
-659 YPFDNRAQAA
+659 YPFDSSAQAA

-704 EQQSIVNVRH
+704 SGKNIVSAIH
-714 VNQAIADMDERS
+714 VTYAIDDMDERS
-726 GYLRDLYWEE
+726 GYLRDLYWDE

-741 QLIITQ
+741 QLIQTQ
-747 GQAVGQVNALT
+747 GDAVGQVNALT

-777 QPNIGSGDILDIERD
+777 QPNIGAGEILDIERD

-841 TVSEACALLSALAD
+841 TVSEGCALLSALAN
-855 VPINQAYA
+855 VPINQSFA

-874 QAVGGINA
+874 QAVGGINS

-888 DACREQQLTGQQGV
+888 DACREQELTGQQGV

-922 KAGTFHVYG
+922 QAEQFHIYG

-947 DTLNKK
+947 DTMNKK
-953 KRYRKNTLF
+953 GRYRKETLF
-962 GKVLERL
+962 GKVLNRL
-969 MLWDS
+969 MLWDE
-974 NQDDEDHPP
+974 NQNADDEVD
-983 EDTKKK
+983 
-989 GKKRRKDKKRK
+989 
-1000 DKKRKDKKSQKQE
+1000 DKKSKKKAKKKRQAKRQKKQDKQKKAKKE
-1013 NFESN
+1013 KVDLDTSPDVNPDKNIKKNTEVHL

>member
-1 MIRFIFI
+1 
-8 ELWLNS
+8 
-14 TQVTLDNRITAPTY
+14 
-28 SYTFTLY
+28 
-35 YKTIYLTPM
+35 M
-44 TQQLTDLMTQIV
+44 TQSPIDNHDQHDQ
-56 ADSNLDFVLPS
+56 
-67 TNAETDANDDANNES
+67 TNAPATSRSSDTKAHNKALDA
-82 AKIATYPDVVS
+82 IA
-93 LQTDDLDSKNNS
+93 
-105 QKERLPDPI
+105 LPHPI
-114 LAKIHE
+114 LDDVYK
-120 RCLISA
+120 RCQISV
-126 EQLKRYSN
+126 EQLKRYSQPDE
-134 AKNLPADTRTAP
+134 LPTDTRTAP
-146 ALHIGF
+146 DLDIGF

-166 IHASGY
+166 IKASGY

-184 RTIVSRLLQHIAVSQ
+184 RTVISRLLQRIAAEA

-211 TDPRTP
+211 VDPRTP
-217 MALHL
+217 VALRL
-222 PAGQANVLQQKVNN
+222 PAGQATLLQQQMNN
-236 LWQQAKKRLNQ
+236 LWQYASKRLDQ

-255 SKIETIKNDTHQKE
+255 SKIEAIKNATHEQE
-269 TQAYEALSAEG
+269 SQAYEALNAEG
-280 KQYDLALTFR
+280 KQYDLALSFR
-290 PFDNKAVF
+290 AYDNKAVF
-298 VHPSQLPVEDDIR
+298 VHPSKLPIDMLAEDEYLEARKAEDST
-311 DDATNAVTDEHDELQ
+311 DAKPSNSKIDKQNRKNSTLDAVTEHETEL
-326 KSKSHEKTNTK
+326 TNF
-337 IKSTKTKKTTQASED
+337 
-352 THEPSENNTGDLN
+352 L
-365 TDNHNTDNNN
+365 
-375 SDNNSTDNNNS
+375 
-386 HEADLSNFAQKNHMQ
+386 QKNHMH

-411 ERLEDEANDEI
+411 EQLEDEANEAI
-422 EALHHDMARRALE
+422 ETLHRSIAQRTLR
-435 PLFAPIRVSFAT
+435 PLFAPIQEHFAANT
-447 NRAVLEYLEA
+447 LVINYLKAVFD
-457 MLADM
+457 DM
-462 ITHVERI
+462 VTHVERI

-477 ITAVL
+477 TTAVL

-487 RYAVNVMVSHE
+487 RYAVNTMVSHE

-592 APAPIDLDVKV
+592 APAPIDLDIKV

-632 HDDVVRTDAHEL
+632 HDDVTRTHDHEL
-644 ALVAKMADIIDFANL
+644 ALVAKMADIIDYDDL
-659 YPFDNRAQAA
+659 YPFDNSAQAA

-680 QDRLSLHSDLLIKL
+680 QERLSLHSDRLIKL

-704 EQQSIVNVRH
+704 QSKAIVSAQQVT
-714 VNQAIADMDERS
+714 QAIDDMDERS
-726 GYLRDLYWEE
+726 SYLRDLYWQE

-741 QLIITQ
+741 QLINTQ

-777 QPNIGSGDILDIERD
+777 QPNIGAGDILDIERD

-855 VPINQAYA
+855 VPINQALA

-888 DACREQQLTGQQGV
+888 DACREQELTGQQGV

-922 KAGTFHVYG
+922 KADRFHIYG
-931 VHTLSEA
+931 VHTLSDA
-938 LTLMTGLPV
+938 LTLMTGLPI
-947 DTLNKK
+947 DTMNKK
-953 KRYRKNTLF
+953 QRYHKETLF
-962 GKVLERL
+962 GKILRRL
-969 MLWDS
+969 MLWDD
-974 NQDDEDHPP
+974 NQDREDAI
-983 EDTKKK
+983 EDKKK
-989 GKKRRKDKKRK
+989 AKRKKDKRSEQRQ
-1000 DKKRKDKKSQKQE
+1000 KKENAKK
-1013 NFESN
+1013 

>member
-1 MIRFIFI
+1 MTEPQNTPINQDSKDSKSMATPVNNSAVTKASKPANTKPTAIKANETDEQERTLDTPNTPHPVFI
-8 ELWLNS
+8 EVN
-14 TQVTLDNRITAPTY
+14 
-28 SYTFTLY
+28 
-35 YKTIYLTPM
+35 
-44 TQQLTDLMTQIV
+44 
-56 ADSNLDFVLPS
+56 
-67 TNAETDANDDANNES
+67 
-82 AKIATYPDVVS
+82 
-93 LQTDDLDSKNNS
+93 
-105 QKERLPDPI
+105 
-114 LAKIHE
+114 E

-126 EQLKRYSN
+126 EQLKRYTN
-134 AKNLPADTRTAP
+134 PDELPTDTRTAP
-146 ALHIGF
+146 DLDVGF

-184 RTIVSRLLQHIAVSQ
+184 RTVINRLLQRIAADA

-217 MALHL
+217 QALRL
-222 PAGQANVLQQKVNN
+222 PAGHGQILQQQVNQ
-236 LWQQAKKRLNQ
+236 LWQQAKKRLSQ
-247 RFRSDHYQ
+247 RFRSDQYQ
-255 SKIETIKNDTHQKE
+255 SKIEAIKNDTHQKE
-269 TQAYEALSAEG
+269 SQAYDDLNTEG

-290 PFDNKAVF
+290 AFDNKAVF
-298 VHPSQLPVEDDIR
+298 VHPSKLSTEENHQS
-311 DDATNAVTDEHDELQ
+311 TDHLKISSSQ
-326 KSKSHEKTNTK
+326 KNQTTAEKTAH
-337 IKSTKTKKTTQASED
+337 STKNNLDDDNANSEYGN
-352 THEPSENNTGDLN
+352 EYGKSEYEAELN
-365 TDNHNTDNNN
+365 
-375 SDNNSTDNNNS
+375 
-386 HEADLSNFAQKNHMQ
+386 NFAQKNHMQ
-401 KRLNQLTIAL
+401 KRLSQLTIAL
-411 ERLEDEANDEI
+411 EQLEDEANDAI
-422 EALHHDMARRALE
+422 EALHRNIARRALQ
-435 PLFAPIRVSFAT
+435 PLFAPIYEQFA
-447 NRAVLEYLEA
+447 AHPLVVEYLKTVF
-457 MLADM
+457 ADM
-462 ITHVERI
+462 VTHVERI

-477 ITAVL
+477 VTAVL

-487 RYAVNVMVSHE
+487 RYAVNVIVSHA

-552 ASHVLEH
+552 ASHLLEH

-571 SRKIKLSSLE
+571 SRKIRLSSLE

-592 APAPIDLDVKV
+592 APAPIDLDIKV

-632 HDDVVRTDAHEL
+632 HDDVTRSPEHEL
-644 ALVAKMADIIDFANL
+644 ALVAKMADIIDYANL
-659 YPFDNRAQAA
+659 YPFDSSAQAA

-704 EQQSIVNVRH
+704 SGKNIVSAIH
-714 VNQAIADMDERS
+714 VTHAIDDMDERS
-726 GYLRDLYWEE
+726 GYLRDLYWDE

-741 QLIITQ
+741 QLIQTQ
-747 GQAVGQVNALT
+747 GNAVGQVNALT

-777 QPNIGSGDILDIERD
+777 QPNIGAGEILDIERD

-841 TVSEACALLSALAD
+841 TVSEGCALLSALAN
-855 VPINQAYA
+855 VPINQSFA

-874 QAVGGINA
+874 QAVGGINS

-888 DACREQQLTGQQGV
+888 DACREQELTGQQGV

-922 KAGTFHVYG
+922 QAEQFHIYG
-931 VHTLSEA
+931 VQTLSEA

-947 DTLNKK
+947 DTMNKK
-953 KRYRKNTLF
+953 GRYRKDTLF
-962 GKVLERL
+962 GKVLSRL
-969 MLWDS
+969 MLWDE
-974 NQDDEDHPP
+974 NQNADDEVD
-983 EDTKKK
+983 DKKS
-989 GKKRRKDKKRK
+989 KKKDKK
-1000 DKKRKDKKSQKQE
+1000 KRKAKRQKKQDKQKKAKKEQDDCCANTAE
-1013 NFESN
+1013 QL

>member
-1 MIRFIFI
+1 MIEQIPAPNSQISRNTNKKDTNNMATPTAKLTNDEQEKTNTPHPLFI
-8 ELWLNS
+8 EVK
-14 TQVTLDNRITAPTY
+14 Q
-28 SYTFTLY
+28 
-35 YKTIYLTPM
+35 
-44 TQQLTDLMTQIV
+44 
-56 ADSNLDFVLPS
+56 
-67 TNAETDANDDANNES
+67 
-82 AKIATYPDVVS
+82 
-93 LQTDDLDSKNNS
+93 
-105 QKERLPDPI
+105 
-114 LAKIHE
+114 

-126 EQLKRYSN
+126 DQLKRYSEPN
-134 AKNLPADTRTAP
+134 ELPTDTRTAP
-146 ALHIGF
+146 DLDVGF
-152 GQQRALKALQTALD
+152 GQQRALKALHTALD
-166 IHASGY
+166 IRASGY

-184 RTIVSRLLQHIAVSQ
+184 RTVISRLLTRIAADA

-217 MALHL
+217 LALRL
-222 PAGQANVLQQKVNN
+222 PAGQASLLQQQVSS
-236 LWQQAKKRLNQ
+236 LWQQAKKRLSQ
-247 RFRSDHYQ
+247 RFRSDQYQ
-255 SKIETIKNDTHQKE
+255 SKIEAIKNDTHQKE
-269 TQAYEALSAEG
+269 SHAYEALNAEG

-290 PFDNKAVF
+290 SFDNKAMF
-298 VHPSQLPVEDDIR
+298 VHPSQLTVDSDNDQETEID
-311 DDATNAVTDEHDELQ
+311 
-326 KSKSHEKTNTK
+326 K
-337 IKSTKTKKTTQASED
+337 ISNDNKNKSTIAD
-352 THEPSENNTGDLN
+352 DHHDNTARLN
-365 TDNHNTDNNN
+365 D
-375 SDNNSTDNNNS
+375 SADNNSNNTNDDSRTKSGNS
-386 HEADLSNFAQKNHMQ
+386 EYESELNNFVQKNHMQ
-401 KRLNQLTIAL
+401 KRLSQLTIAL
-411 ERLEDEANDEI
+411 ERLEDEANDAI
-422 EALHHDMARRALE
+422 ETLHRNIARRTLQ
-435 PLFAPIRVSFAT
+435 PLFTPIYKQFA
-447 NRAVLEYLEA
+447 NQPLIVDYLKSVFT
-457 MLADM
+457 DM
-462 ITHVERI
+462 VTHVERI

-477 ITAVL
+477 VKAVL
-482 ATTPS
+482 TTTPS
-487 RYAVNVMVSHE
+487 RYAVNVIVSHT

-552 ASHVLEH
+552 ASHLLEH

-592 APAPIDLDVKV
+592 APAPIDLDIKV

-632 HDDVVRTDAHEL
+632 HDDVVRTSEHEL
-644 ALVAKMADIIDFANL
+644 ALVAKMADIIDYANL
-659 YPFDNRAQAA
+659 YPFDRSAQAA

-704 EQQSIVNVRH
+704 SGNNIVEAYH
-714 VNQAIADMDERS
+714 VTQAIDDMDERS
-726 GYLRDLYWEE
+726 GYLRDLYWDE

-741 QLIITQ
+741 QLIQTQ
-747 GQAVGQVNALT
+747 GNAIGQVNALT

-777 QPNIGSGDILDIERD
+777 QPNIGTGEILDIERD

-841 TVSEACALLSALAD
+841 TVSEGCALLSALAN
-855 VPINQAYA
+855 VPIDQSFA

-874 QAVGGINA
+874 QAVGGINS

-888 DACREQQLTGQQGV
+888 DACREQELNGQQGV

-922 KAGTFHVYG
+922 KAGMFHIYG

-938 LTLMTGLPV
+938 LTLMTGLPI
-947 DTLNKK
+947 DTMNKK
-953 KRYRKNTLF
+953 GRYRKGTLF
-962 GKVLERL
+962 GKILERL
-969 MLWDS
+969 MLWDD
-974 NQDDEDHPP
+974 NQDDYEGIED
-983 EDTKKK
+983 KKV
-989 GKKRRKDKKRK
+989 KKKDKKKQKAKRQK
-1000 DKKRKDKKSQKQE
+1000 KADKRKKERQKNENDSNEKKNE
-1013 NFESN
+1013 NVNTNEILSINKEENEQSIDSI